1 MKGLKDIIGI
11 DYGKLQDEL
20 HKEMSESE
28 QNTRERQEQAYMDE
42 ARRNAREFDLPTR
55 ERTLKDDF
63 AQGFGAFEPARRQ
76 LRKDEQVAENL
87 STDYM
92 PYVGSKDVAQA
103 ANAFDLPEMQ
113 RNYAISP
120 TRHVGIERSQDFTVD
135 EKQRREVE
143 RPTHKSSEYAE
154 VRAVR
159 PGERGDDGRI
169 FRRTL
174 GGIMPEARHDTFGFA
189 KIAKSRR
196 DNQAERLANNFNS
209 LLEDAMS
216 FEPGNYNTDQYRAKS
231 DTIAAAEGN
240 LRELVRRERDYDDK
254 LYSFFDTDEGKRVAR
269 PILDKYSDDKAREAA
284 KMYDIDEDTAVQR
297 VTAEREKRLQEAFEG
312 SDYYQK
318 WLFGTQYGQAYN
330 ALNKAQRL
338 NAAKYLDVDTSKQ
351 QKDVDNMNLALSIDE
366 SKDYYKQEL
375 DRLEKEATEKDI
387 KEGWV
392 DENTRRYML
401 SGGRLSPINMPSENQ
416 KTLEAAARAYN
427 DIAETQAEYLREGNT
442 TALGRF
448 FRGAGNAATDKRTWD
463 FGFSHL
469 NDAVELE
476 KAAQAVEQ
484 GKATKAQELLVN
496 LSALKNVVTSEYGD
510 VLGGMY
516 GAGRTTTE
524 MLPFMLQM
532 IMTPTTGVIR
542 AATGKIAGVLAKK
555 MGKEAAEKAARFFAE
570 KLTGKV
576 IKTIGKGVQKV
587 AEATERGT
595 VAQTLYGMP
604 TTLADT
610 QERMT
615 GMIKAGT
622 SDDGKIVYTG
632 REKGDGLIDAARKSY
647 IANNLEYTTEML
659 GSLFR
664 PATQAM
670 KRGVKAFTDY
680 ATKNG
685 INLSKIYDFFA
696 MTDKKGMVQI
706 WDKFAKKGFYDGP
719 VGEYGEEVINNLGNA
734 LLVGDLNFNSPDDPN
749 SVFNPKLNFDTFLAV
764 AMGSAFMGGL
774 GRINYGAT
782 ILQKRAADHRLN
794 AKLENWDRL
803 KDELASK
810 ATANDALKEGLER
823 IAYYEKNG
831 SVSHNEAESLKK
843 SLADYA
849 QITWWQKGLDMREEK
864 EQEAAEDTQADNTGT
879 TAQDAATV
887 DVVTAG
893 QGEAVNAGQQP
904 VQSPTDVLTSV
915 NTESMPS
922 AGEAVDVDPGREY
935 RSAGRDF
942 AAAEAELDDRENSN
956 DHNKAAAAQ
965 IIKSSS
971 DLFTAQAIL
980 NERALDT
987 EDNLALAE
995 RYFSS
1000 LERSKALEDEMLARA
1015 NEETDNIIHKD
1026 TDSVVEVTDRDGNA
1040 GYVISGGVSVE
1051 DDGTV
1056 SATDDTVMVKS
1067 ADGTV
1072 RQIPAVELQFTTPAT
1087 SRDDYAHRLQ
1097 ARMQVRND
1105 VPEPVAGIAFTDDD
1119 GIRHTVTGVDTAG
1132 NIVVSDDLG
1141 ETTTISRDDYNYFMS
1156 NALDKQEEQAQA
1168 AGQAEVQPQESQ
1180 PVAGPVTAGQ
1190 PQNVEHSSTDAQGT
1204 GKNVPAVEKNV
1215 ENIQQEAPQE
1225 VDEVSKEERSE
1236 MENRIVDWL
1245 SEDNLSKAYGKTR
1258 EEIFNEFGN
1267 ELEPIAYI
1275 PAQFISLVDPELT
1288 DTRIYCGKG
1297 YFIDHAL
1304 RNHAGSGRRI
1314 APEDVDV
1321 SKYLNM
1327 QYVLDNP
1334 DSIKETVSDGKRTV
1348 VFIKKIG
1355 RYFAELTQVEE
1366 NGKIV
1371 LHKSLFNQKKEP
1383 YAKLDD
1389 IRSKQT
1395 SPEGGVSSISHA
1407 DNAAPA
1413 ISLESRDD
1421 VNRATSA
1428 GKDNEK
1434 PEEIPTDGKGNL
1446 LYSEVP
1452 VEKTVAY
1459 LYNSGLTD
1467 EEIQGF
1473 IEANI
1478 AASREKYERLAQKQ
1492 PKIGTDIAKY
1502 KAKKAQWR
1510 SSVDGAKKQY
1520 DYWQAVDTYIK
1531 EQTHTTEEEVSAAR
1545 AELEGD
1551 NARREYASIS
1561 GDIQGDAV
1569 VTAVQ
1574 FISDKKIT
1582 PESFRRETGYGKDE
1596 QRRFVGMI
1604 ASKEKGGESIERLA
1618 ERLAEDDADNNNG
1631 ALYHGDDYNAKSAIL
1646 EALQR
1651 YGTRGALK
1659 KGEDDMLADKYAEEK
1674 SEERDAHYM
1683 DAYHMD
1689 YADYLAARE
1698 QEMPDIWRKYG
1709 NFDKDEYYSL
1719 YAEEIEQRLKGI
1731 ENEQRTDSE
1740 REEPADD
1747 RSDKVLPG
1755 ERLDDG
1761 GGIAESAEPERK
1773 GDNGNGSPV
1782 PHGYVQE
1789 GSSAGEVAEKI
1800 AQAEAETDT
1809 NPTEAQKEAGNYK
1822 KGHVRID
1829 GFDITIENPK
1839 GSVRSGVDANGKRW
1853 ENTMNNTYGYMRGT
1867 EGVDGDHIDVFLSD
1881 NPEEGNVY
1889 VVDQQN
1895 PETGEFDEHKVMYGF
1910 NSMEEAK
1917 EAYLANYTP
1926 GWKGLGTITEVSK
1939 DEFKRWINSSH
1950 RKTKPFAEYKSVN
1963 KTAGQGEANE
1973 AAIRDAVVERLRES
1987 GIDVITDT
1995 EAGQRVLDE
2004 ANGKQKIS
2012 LETDSVP
2019 EEEHLRTVISSDSGA
2034 KVLKNIDNL
2043 INEYEN
2049 SSYTK
2054 EKTFIGNIAKALS
2067 ARQYGSG
2074 SEYATFETVN
2084 GKIVTIRLANHSA
2097 SSKRMDNAGRDNA
2110 ISIVISS
2117 KPNTGVFNDGKAHIV
2132 EFYYNAMKLRRA
2144 GGKPLVEILKSIKQ
2158 ALYSGEYKD
2167 TTGLAEVQEVNGDT
2181 IREHRVYHGSGADF
2195 EAFDHSHMGEGEGAQ
2210 AYGWGSYVTEVEG
2223 IGRTYAEERRIS
2235 ETDVD
2240 DELATRMAD
2249 YEADSDSVSEPD
2261 YATREHFG
2269 IDEPV
2274 FLEDGYSVGDAD
2286 EAKLAR
2292 QAAIYYGRDIDLE
2305 NEEDVEEIIDELLGD
2320 MTGYYNE
2327 EYARRRNE
2335 YESNLREELEARQ
2348 TVHLYTVEIPDDT
2361 GENYLDWE
2369 KGPTEKQGE
2378 LIRKALL
2385 AELDSR
2391 GMRSEENIAG
2401 LERQWKL
2408 AYEADGR
2415 IGGAI
2420 YYNIIR
2426 RVAGSDKAASELLSK
2441 IGFTGISYPAQA
2453 TTGGRADGARNYV
2466 IFDEKDLKITD
2477 HVRFFRTENG
2487 EAYGFTA
2494 GGKIYLDPRMATVE
2508 TPIHEYS
2515 HLWASVLREANPNE
2529 WKHIAELLKGTP
2541 VWDEVKRRYPEL
2553 ETDDEIA
2560 DEVLATYSGRRG
2572 AERLRDEARKIAEG
2586 KGSPIDKAEAVSA
2599 LRRVREALQRF
2610 WKGVADF
2617 LHIHYASA
2625 EDVADR
2631 VMRDLAEGVNPQKSP
2646 KGNMQNPAVEKIEDV
2661 GEKIGGARKDR
2672 FAEYMEKSKQVEDK
2686 PESFMEQLRKLP
2698 VSKMFN
2704 FPLDALRKDGLSNE
2718 AATLI
2723 DIIRRMIPAKPR
2735 SEWKL
2740 KRWTENVFRLYRM
2753 CLTLGTADKKML
2765 DDILERIQRERIIS
2779 GMYRAQMALGGFDS
2793 GKDTGTARLEQLG
2806 DNAGHYDKNGEWV
2819 SAKGQWYVSHAGR
2832 YGGIYPDFEKA
2843 KEVLEKFAG
2852 ENTKTSGSKKDV
2864 QFSVYMSNADKSC
2877 FITVKGKPDMVVQSG
2892 FKTAKDA
2899 TNYLNEHIDDL
2910 REKYRN
2916 FKESTNI
2923 GFRPNGERIGK
2934 DWRGGKDVAAEDF
2947 RKAFGF
2953 RGVEFG
2959 NWTNQKERQSALNQA
2974 YDAFMDL
2981 SEATGISPQGLS
2993 LGGELGIAFG
3003 ARGGGK
3009 AAAHYESGKVVINLT
3024 KTQGAGTL
3032 AHEWWHAIDNYFSR
3046 RRGHS
3051 AGYNTE
3057 RRDYKLTREEGKL
3070 KRTDEKERTEITD
3083 AFGELMKAIEESD
3096 YGKRSNRYASIK
3108 SNYWKDPTV
3117 LGARAFAVWVERKL
3131 SEKGIVDDFLANNNT
3146 LGWDTPELTQKY
3158 FPYPM
3163 ESDFESLDTAFDNL
3177 FNAIEEKT
3185 DEETGNT
3192 ILYRFIGEK
3201 GAARLDAAEEATKRL
3216 DNLAVARQM
3225 EAAYNEK
3232 KARIEKLRRSKPVKI
3247 TGEEYKGKYELNRDS
3262 AKQWIKDNLRGEYVN
3277 KDTGE
3282 KIEIRK
3288 DGAQKVTSHSMGNE
3302 AHLKSLAA
3310 IPQMIENSIF
3320 IDELPNEKTN
3330 GKYDSYRYY
3339 VCGLKIGGVD
3349 YTAKITVGVKG
3360 ASKYY
3365 DHALTE
3371 IEKGNL
3377 LDNIDALSTT
3387 FVNNEIANGFKPTG
3401 DAPVPSYSKGKDK
3414 RLVSILQ
3421 TNDDENARKIKV
3433 ATGWERGADGKWR
3446 YETPDIKY
3454 RPVKNIEE
3462 GKFYQLS
3469 DLVNDKDL
3477 FNAYPELKSVNVVF
3491 RYEPA
3496 YDYGGYWDI
3505 REKLILI
3512 NTAYTTSRHY
3522 ESVLVHEIQHAIQ
3535 YIERFAHGGSKS
3547 LAYEYYIKKDG
3558 EYLGDFNKRE
3568 LNELYELRRMAERL
3582 VDEGQYKRIGNAIN
3596 HILKTAKENG
3606 YYPKWVVDDY
3616 DKTPYYVL
3624 QDYTSAELEKARDL
3638 DEDKFYMSISGEVEA
3653 RNAEE
3658 RMGMSEDER
3667 RNTLAKETED
3677 VAREDQI
3684 FLETTLRG
3692 NSKAQMQSESAD
3704 LQETNERFNEEL
3716 DKWENGDMTANKYIN
3731 VGSPKGTLQYFMP
3744 KLPIILRQKVLSK
3757 SKKKHGLSATDM
3769 RDLPVALAYPIFVFK
3784 RGNDSISVLTEL
3796 ENSKGEN
3803 VFVAIELD
3811 AQKQMGH
3818 QILNVNDILT
3828 IHGREIENVISP
3840 IIENQSLVWVNKE
3853 KGLNWLSSAKSK
3865 SQAITNEV
3873 LDSAANI
3880 VKNFNNPEG
3889 SGGNLREGVAEY
3901 AAENSPEAVARRN
3914 AERKERITGRVRA
3927 FAEENGLGDI
3937 DIIESADDARVPDRV
3952 RREIE
3957 SGSVVSGWY
3966 DTRTGRVA
3974 LYYPTVTDEA
3984 DALRTVA
3991 HEAIGHKGLRA
4002 VIGEDTYNEF
4012 LDYVDKNADNDIA
4025 ERINAKES
4033 ETGNRRVAV
4042 DEVLAEIAEREA
4054 GEPVHLN
4061 LWQRIAG
4068 WIRDALRRIGIDT
4081 EITVGQAQYYIW
4093 RSRRNAGEGGL
4104 TDTARDT
4111 VMRRKTKAKDVLNIS
4126 AGMRTAAESEAE
4138 TLQEVNKRFN
4148 EELSGLTEENAQSK
4162 ILYLGNPGKILLAAG
4177 ISDKPI
4183 KLYGNKLLKKMHKH
4197 DFTIAAVKNL
4207 PIEINNPIAVFKGSV
4222 ENSFAILSE
4231 LKINGNN
4238 VLASLTIGKGN
4249 DIEFNIISSI
4259 YGKDSNSVVFWINRG
4274 KTLYVNKEK
4283 ALNYLRISAPIAE
4296 AQDNQELDSAANI
4309 INNFENPE
4317 TGEENIRFRKSPRQR
4332 AIEAADNAV
4341 RTYRESAADLY
4352 HNTLERSMFRF
4363 TEAFQDGMRSV
4374 RVLVDSIL
4382 TSRGESI
4389 NELKEYE
4396 DAYRAENHCASKSMN
4411 EFDQYRNRLYNPVIE
4426 AARRVMETSGLDTDG
4441 LRHYLFAKSG
4451 LERNREF
4458 TVRDIYKIAD
4468 KANDEA
4474 QRRYATAKRK
4484 VEEAKASDEW
4494 KTLTGEEK
4502 KELELT
4508 TSNAEKR
4515 ADEKKAALDATE
4527 AIVNE
4532 YRELEERMYLE
4543 LENGD
4548 IGFEEY
4554 CDTLDEFV
4562 TKRIDKDY
4570 DPAKTDYSGF
4580 ASIFKGEKDYK
4591 QAALA
4596 LVRSIEGDRA
4606 RRSTAGVNDA
4616 FNEALGK
4623 LTEENADGVTL
4634 MLGRPSE
4641 VLRAAGVED
4650 KPMKLYGNKVIKK
4663 MKKHGFALAELKNLP
4678 EAVANPIAVFDNYQK
4693 EGNRSILTELK
4704 TSNGNFLVI
4713 IDLGK
4718 DADVDF
4724 NIVTSVFG
4732 KGNNNV
4738 VDWINKG
4745 YATYINKEKAQEFL
4759 SHQSALI
4766 AATAANSELDSAAN
4780 IVENFENPKFEADE
4794 TGIMAERACN
4804 DLWKKIKTATDY
4816 LLSKQAEG
4824 GLISHSQADM
4834 LKKRSNWYVP
4844 MRGWNGITTADVYDY
4859 VNNWN
4864 KTQGRRKEK
4873 EAGGRGS
4880 EAGDP
4885 IAQII
4890 YIAQNTIEEA
4900 NRNEV
4905 KQRFL
4910 DFVLNHMSDLAT
4922 VHPAWVRLNEK
4933 GEWEYAAP
4941 DIEEGD
4947 SAEQIE
4953 QKIKNF
4959 EANMQAEKEAGRAS
4973 KINSKA
4979 RLNVNMVVIPRT
4991 EDEHTVLVRRGGRM
5005 FTIIINGN
5013 PRAAQALN
5021 GWLQRQQ
5028 QGDVARVFNRAM
5040 RGIAML
5046 ITSKAPNFILRNGM
5060 RDFGYAAD
5068 TLMVREGKDYAARF
5082 LKNYAAI
5089 IPAREHSIFKLLEKF
5104 KEGMLDTEHD
5114 DVERMFSE
5122 FMLNGAETGYIN
5134 YQNVEKW
5141 RSDIE
5146 NLLKKDPKGITEKGK
5161 KNLKKAW
5168 KGTWEY
5174 IEKLNRGAED
5184 LVRFATYM
5192 TSRQEGRSIFTSVDN
5207 AKNVSVNFNRSGA
5220 GYNGQ
5225 GWWRYPAGFMRGWF
5239 MFFNAGVQGLTN
5251 FLYNFKAAPGRSTA
5265 RAIARGIAGSI
5276 VPYFTLGFLN
5286 GLLHGLYGGDD
5297 GDDDGKDG
5305 YFDLTDYTRRTNFII
5320 GGFGDYYIMLP
5331 LPIELRAFYGAGEA
5345 FAGVLT
5351 GKQHAEDVALSAVAS
5366 LFELLPVNPVE
5377 MYKNPANLAGGVFS
5391 PIAQAVMNKNFMG
5404 VPLYKDTPW
5413 NEEAPAYTKAYAGTP
5428 KILVDISRSINELTG
5443 GNEYKTGWLGKTDN
5457 VINNPAITYHLL
5469 RSYLGGVAQ
5478 VFGQVFNLMGDYIV
5492 PNAETAITGEGE
5504 YNTDRIFREIPFFS
5518 VLVTQNDERTGYSLT
5533 NKLYHDM
5540 KEQADRRKDL
5550 LGKYFADGNKQEEI
5564 NEMLEDSK
5572 ANAKDD
5578 VILFYDGILKDLNE
5592 QAKGSTEEE
5601 SEQIKITI
5609 NKVRKA
5615 AVLNASEAAGEP
5627 LTLNM
5632 PQTRLQE
5639 QLGTGEAY
5647 IAEHMTIPDALEEGE
5662 LRRLKS
5668 QASKNPNTTK
5678 NKITLTI
5685 IRRYESFKRK
5695 MSDAMEYSDDMGYNL
5710 NTIREARK
5718 GMLEYL
5724 RGM

>member
-1 MKGLKDIIGI
+1 
-11 DYGKLQDEL
+11 
-20 HKEMSESE
+20 
-28 QNTRERQEQAYMDE
+28 
-42 ARRNAREFDLPTR
+42 
-55 ERTLKDDF
+55 
-63 AQGFGAFEPARRQ
+63 
-76 LRKDEQVAENL
+76 
-87 STDYM
+87 
-92 PYVGSKDVAQA
+92 
-103 ANAFDLPEMQ
+103 
-113 RNYAISP
+113 
-120 TRHVGIERSQDFTVD
+120 
-135 EKQRREVE
+135 
-143 RPTHKSSEYAE
+143 
-154 VRAVR
+154 
-159 PGERGDDGRI
+159 
-169 FRRTL
+169 
-174 GGIMPEARHDTFGFA
+174 
-189 KIAKSRR
+189 
-196 DNQAERLANNFNS
+196 
-209 LLEDAMS
+209 
-216 FEPGNYNTDQYRAKS
+216 
-231 DTIAAAEGN
+231 
-240 LRELVRRERDYDDK
+240 
-254 LYSFFDTDEGKRVAR
+254 
-269 PILDKYSDDKAREAA
+269 
-284 KMYDIDEDTAVQR
+284 
-297 VTAEREKRLQEAFEG
+297 
-312 SDYYQK
+312 
-318 WLFGTQYGQAYN
+318 
-330 ALNKAQRL
+330 
-338 NAAKYLDVDTSKQ
+338 
-351 QKDVDNMNLALSIDE
+351 
-366 SKDYYKQEL
+366 
-375 DRLEKEATEKDI
+375 
-387 KEGWV
+387 
-392 DENTRRYML
+392 
-401 SGGRLSPINMPSENQ
+401 
-416 KTLEAAARAYN
+416 
-427 DIAETQAEYLREGNT
+427 
-442 TALGRF
+442 
-448 FRGAGNAATDKRTWD
+448 
-463 FGFSHL
+463 
-469 NDAVELE
+469 
-476 KAAQAVEQ
+476 
-484 GKATKAQELLVN
+484 
-496 LSALKNVVTSEYGD
+496 
-510 VLGGMY
+510 
-516 GAGRTTTE
+516 
-524 MLPFMLQM
+524 
-532 IMTPTTGVIR
+532 MTPTTGVIR

-555 MGKEAAEKAARFFAE
+555 MGKEAAEKAASFFAE

-864 EQEAAEDTQADNTGT
+864 EQEDSGNVQEQ
-879 TAQDAATV
+879 
-887 DVVTAG
+887 DVVMPGRDEDIRPVGKGVWGNIYDQFKGRAKAAVNFLLKEKS
-893 QGEAVNAGQQP
+893 GEALGALHHKDVGDIDLVWGKEGTGRSDGFGLAKIAKFHPEVLDSLQ
-904 VQSPTDVLTSV
+904 DVLDDTHVVSRNENRVNLESDTHKASV
-915 NTESMPS
+915 RLDWDGKRKTWLLTAFEKNSARGNTTDTDTTPRGNGNDTATPESTVSVGKVSENPANEEMPS
-922 AGEAVDVDPGREY
+922 AVAADVDPGREF

-1015 NEETDNIIHKD
+1015 YEETDNIIHKD

-1190 PQNVEHSSTDAQGT
+1190 PQNVEHSSTDVQGT
-1204 GKNVPAVEKNV
+1204 GENVPAVEKNV

-1428 GKDNEK
+1428 GKDSEKVANDEAGVENIPQGGQTGGVGGRKLTGEEAEALVSEMETNAEIAPEVELTPDNWVKEFGENGIVDTPVGKVKIGENQYLKLLKNKRDRYFGMIKPTLTNPDVILEEYDPKEGAERDTKYLFIKTFVKPDGSRVVHFESVTVQKDNLEVSISSHEINEKALTKKVYQNNLIHLNEKFSSSEWRLTEPRNEGSDLVPTPNSVSSESKDNEK

-1478 AASREKYERLAQKQ
+1478 AASREKYERSAQKQ

-1569 VTAVQ
+1569 VTAAQ

-1761 GGIAESAEPERK
+1761 GGIAESTEPERK
-1773 GDNGNGSPV
+1773 GDNGNGSPI

-1789 GSSAGEVAEKI
+1789 GSSAGGVAEKI

-1917 EAYLANYTP
+1917 EAYLANYSP

-1939 DEFKRWINSSH
+1939 DEFKKWINSSR
-1950 RKTKPFAEYKSVN
+1950 RKTKPFAEYKSVKVEGAQNEVNSPANIQPIATGDFGPIYDQFVGKPKEAIEFLSERQGGEAKGALHHKDVGNIDLVWGNEKMGLLHIIDKHPEVLENLQGKLNDMHIVSSSDNRIVLESDTHKAVVSNNWYGKKTDNWLLTTYEKKKGVSGGSIDIDPEPVGKQNGTAPLQNTLSTDKDNDKSEPTQTSAEKTGEEWQPHAHALPGRLMKAYESGDEALIAAVEQDMRNFVNAAKDMRSVYVTYLRSKDLERSMEKGSPSN
-1963 KTAGQGEANE
+1963 KTQHFIAEACKDALKKAGLPVKAMQSERARTDVAGSTTDARVLDIMSADTSFNVLQAIIGNPHASDATLERIAKSSNYWLNYHAQQVLDKRSQERKKEEANIASEE
-1973 AAIRDAVVERLRES
+1973 AALRDALIDRLRES

-2167 TTGLAEVQEVNGDT
+2167 TTGLAEVQEVNGET

-2195 EAFDHSHMGEGEGAQ
+2195 EAFDHSHMGEGE
-2210 AYGWGSYVTEVEG
+2210 
-2223 IGRTYAEERRIS
+2223 
-2235 ETDVD
+2235 
-2240 DELATRMAD
+2240 
-2249 YEADSDSVSEPD
+2249 
-2261 YATREHFG
+2261 
-2269 IDEPV
+2269 
-2274 FLEDGYSVGDAD
+2274 
-2286 EAKLAR
+2286 
-2292 QAAIYYGRDIDLE
+2292 
-2305 NEEDVEEIIDELLGD
+2305 
-2320 MTGYYNE
+2320 
-2327 EYARRRNE
+2327 
-2335 YESNLREELEARQ
+2335 
-2348 TVHLYTVEIPDDT
+2348 
-2361 GENYLDWE
+2361 
-2369 KGPTEKQGE
+2369 
-2378 LIRKALL
+2378 
-2385 AELDSR
+2385 
-2391 GMRSEENIAG
+2391 
-2401 LERQWKL
+2401 
-2408 AYEADGR
+2408 
-2415 IGGAI
+2415 
-2420 YYNIIR
+2420 
-2426 RVAGSDKAASELLSK
+2426 
-2441 IGFTGISYPAQA
+2441 
-2453 TTGGRADGARNYV
+2453 GARNYV

-2494 GGKIYLDPRMATVE
+2494 GGKIYLDPRMATIE

-3057 RRDYKLTREEGKL
+3057 RRDYKLTREDGKL

-3108 SNYWKDPTV
+3108 SNYWKDPTE

-3201 GAARLDAAEEATKRL
+3201 GAARLDAAEEA
-3216 DNLAVARQM
+3216 NMQ
-3225 EAAYNEK
+3225 EA
-3232 KARIEKLRRSKPVKI
+3232 
-3247 TGEEYKGKYELNRDS
+3247 
-3262 AKQWIKDNLRGEYVN
+3262 N
-3277 KDTGE
+3277 K
-3282 KIEIRK
+3282 
-3288 DGAQKVTSHSMGNE
+3288 
-3302 AHLKSLAA
+3302 
-3310 IPQMIENSIF
+3310 
-3320 IDELPNEKTN
+3320 
-3330 GKYDSYRYY
+3330 
-3339 VCGLKIGGVD
+3339 
-3349 YTAKITVGVKG
+3349 
-3360 ASKYY
+3360 
-3365 DHALTE
+3365 
-3371 IEKGNL
+3371 
-3377 LDNIDALSTT
+3377 
-3387 FVNNEIANGFKPTG
+3387 
-3401 DAPVPSYSKGKDK
+3401 
-3414 RLVSILQ
+3414 
-3421 TNDDENARKIKV
+3421 
-3433 ATGWERGADGKWR
+3433 
-3446 YETPDIKY
+3446 
-3454 RPVKNIEE
+3454 
-3462 GKFYQLS
+3462 
-3469 DLVNDKDL
+3469 
-3477 FNAYPELKSVNVVF
+3477 
-3491 RYEPA
+3491 
-3496 YDYGGYWDI
+3496 
-3505 REKLILI
+3505 
-3512 NTAYTTSRHY
+3512 
-3522 ESVLVHEIQHAIQ
+3522 
-3535 YIERFAHGGSKS
+3535 
-3547 LAYEYYIKKDG
+3547 
-3558 EYLGDFNKRE
+3558 
-3568 LNELYELRRMAERL
+3568 
-3582 VDEGQYKRIGNAIN
+3582 
-3596 HILKTAKENG
+3596 
-3606 YYPKWVVDDY
+3606 
-3616 DKTPYYVL
+3616 
-3624 QDYTSAELEKARDL
+3624 
-3638 DEDKFYMSISGEVEA
+3638 
-3653 RNAEE
+3653 
-3658 RMGMSEDER
+3658 
-3667 RNTLAKETED
+3667 
-3677 VAREDQI
+3677 
-3684 FLETTLRG
+3684 
-3692 NSKAQMQSESAD
+3692 
-3704 LQETNERFNEEL
+3704 RFNEEL
-3716 DKWENGDMTANKYIN
+3716 DKFE
-3731 VGSPKGTLQYFMP
+3731 KGTMRSSDKFNLGAPSQILLSSG
-3744 KLPIILRQKVLSK
+3744 LPNSNIEMTQSVLRGHLV
-3757 SKKKHGLSATDM
+3757 KHGISVNDIKN
-3769 RDLPVALAYPIFVFK
+3769 LPVALQNPIMVYEWGDK
-3784 RGNDSISVLTEL
+3784 ARSAVVITDLSLSDGRKVT
-3796 ENSKGEN
+3796 
-3803 VFVAIELD
+3803 VAIRVEKNGERLS
-3811 AQKQMGH
+3811 
-3818 QILNVNDILT
+3818 INEISS
-3828 IHGREIENVISP
+3828 IHGKEIERLLNDMNTTKSDFGKDNLKYVD
-3840 IIENQSLVWVNKE
+3840 KE
-3853 KGLNWLSSAKSK
+3853 KALNWFAMASPKEA
-3865 SQAITNEV
+3865 SQTNSR
-3873 LDSAANI
+3873 LLSAANI
-3880 VKNFNNPEG
+3880 VENFRNPEIKG
-3889 SGGNLREGVAEY
+3889 ENLRDVVAEY
-3901 AAENSPEAVARRN
+3901 GAGNNANDIMRYN
-3914 AERKERITGRVRA
+3914 AERKKRITDKVKK
-3927 FAEENGLGDI
+3927 FANDNGLGEI

-3957 SGSVVSGWY
+3957 GGSVVSGWY

-4012 LDYVDKNADNDIA
+4012 LDYVDKNADEDIA
-4025 ERINAKES
+4025 KRINAKES

-4068 WIRDALRRIGIDT
+4068 WIRDALRRIGVDT

-4389 NELKEYE
+4389 NDLKEYE

-4502 KELELT
+4502 KELELA

-4515 ADEKKAALDATE
+4515 ANEKKAALDATE
-4527 AIVNE
+4527 ATVKE
-4532 YRELEERMYLE
+4532 YRELEEWMYLE

-4562 TKRIDKDY
+4562 TKRIDEDY

-4596 LVRSIEGDRA
+4596 LVRSIEEDRA

-4663 MKKHGFALAELKNLP
+4663 MKKHGFPLAELKNLP

-4704 TSNGNFLVI
+4704 TSNGNFLVT

-4804 DLWKKIKTATDY
+4804 DLWKRIKTATDY

-4953 QKIKNF
+4953 QKIKTF

-4979 RLNVNMVVIPRT
+4979 RLNVDMVVIPRT

-5089 IPAREHSIFKLLEKF
+5089 IPAREHSIFKMLEKF
-5104 KEGMLDTEHD
+5104 KEGTLDTEHD

-5168 KGTWEY
+5168 KGTWDY

-5351 GKQHAEDVALSAVAS
+5351 GKQHAEDAALSAVAS

-5377 MYKNPANLAGGVFS
+5377 MYENPANLAGGVFS
-5391 PIAQAVMNKNFMG
+5391 PIAQAVMNENFMG

-5572 ANAKDD
+5572 ANAKDN

>member
-42 ARRNAREFDLPTR
+42 ARRNAREFDLPAR

-63 AQGFGAFEPARRQ
+63 AQGFGTFEPARRQ

-92 PYVGSKDVAQA
+92 AYVGSKDVAKA

-143 RPTHKSSEYAE
+143 RPTHKSSEYTEA
-154 VRAVR
+154 RAVR
-159 PGERGDDGRI
+159 PGERSDDGRI

-216 FEPGNYNTDQYRAKS
+216 FEPGSYNTDHYREKS
-231 DTIAAAEGN
+231 DTIAAAESN
-240 LRELVRRERDYDDK
+240 LRELVRRERGYDDK

-269 PILDKYSDDKAREAA
+269 PILDKYSDGKAREAA

-351 QKDVDNMNLALSIDE
+351 QKDVDNMNLAQSIDE

-427 DIAETQAEYLREGNT
+427 DIAETQAEHLREGNT

-532 IMTPTTGVIR
+532 IMTPTTGVVR

-587 AEATERGT
+587 TEATERGT
-595 VAQTLYGMP
+595 VAQALYGMP

-615 GMIKAGT
+615 GAIKADI
-622 SDDGKIVYTG
+622 SDDGKIVYAG
-632 REKGDGLIDAARKSY
+632 REKGDDLIDAARKSY

-664 PATQAM
+664 PAAQAM

-734 LLVGDLNFNSPDDPN
+734 ILVGDLNFNSPDDPN

-774 GRINYGAT
+774 GRINYGWT
-782 ILQKRAADHRLN
+782 IFQKRTADNLLN
-794 AKLENWDRL
+794 AQLDNWSSL
-803 KDELASK
+803 KDDLMYE
-810 ATANDALKEGLER
+810 ATANDALKDGFEK
-823 IAYYEKNG
+823 IAYYEKSG
-831 SVSHNEAESLKK
+831 SISRNQADALKK

-849 QITWWQKGLDMREEK
+849 NITWWQKGLDMREEK

-942 AAAEAELDDRENSN
+942 AEAEAELDARENSN

-1087 SRDDYAHRLQ
+1087 SRDDYAHRMQ
-1097 ARMQVRND
+1097 ARMQVRDD

-1168 AGQAEVQPQESQ
+1168 AGQAKVQPQESQ

-1190 PQNVEHSSTDAQGT
+1190 PQNVEHSSTDVQGT
-1204 GKNVPAVEKNV
+1204 GENVLAVEKNV

-1366 NGKIV
+1366 NGKLV

-1389 IRSKQT
+1389 IRPKQA

-1413 ISLESRDD
+1413 ISLQSRDD
-1421 VNRATSA
+1421 VNSISSVGKGSEKA
-1428 GKDNEK
+1428 G
-1434 PEEIPTDGKGNL
+1434 EIPTDGKGNL
-1446 LYSEVP
+1446 LYHEVP

-1478 AASREKYERLAQKQ
+1478 AASREKYERSAQKQ

-1569 VTAVQ
+1569 VTAAQ

-1698 QEMPDIWRKYG
+1698 QEMPDILRKYG

-1839 GSVRSGVDANGKRW
+1839 GSVRSGVDAKGKRW

-1963 KTAGQGEANE
+1963 KTAGQDEANE
-1973 AAIRDAVVERLRES
+1973 AATRDAAEQTLAEEAHKVFSEIISKSTHNVEINNKEVLETENTLYAPINVDGKRTNLSLYQTEPVLSSEDPIIGVSYYSEGLTYQEAYYLSEEYNQYVGKIVCTDGDDALDVHFGNIDEAVRFEEWLKERGNLIDDETAIRDAVVERLRES

-2132 EFYYNAMKLRRA
+2132 EFYYNSMKLRRA
-2144 GGKPLVEILKSIKQ
+2144 EGKPLVEILKSIKQ

-2167 TTGLAEVQEVNGDT
+2167 TTGLAEVQEVNGET

-2210 AYGWGSYVTEVEG
+2210 AYGWGSYVTEVKG
-2223 IGRTYAEERRIS
+2223 IGKSYATSNEEKRAKLSIS
-2235 ETDVD
+2235 EKKEYIKRRKRDIK
-2240 DELATRMAD
+2240 EMGD
-2249 YEADSDSVSEPD
+2249 YERYAKKIMRNRRNSEKEYKAAKKAWNEQDMRFYEDLIAISDSQLKRENHKALIDSFYDDINKAQSE
-2261 YATREHFG
+2261 
-2269 IDEPV
+2269 
-2274 FLEDGYSVGDAD
+2274 
-2286 EAKLAR
+2286 
-2292 QAAIYYGRDIDLE
+2292 
-2305 NEEDVEEIIDELLGD
+2305 IDEL
-2320 MTGYYNE
+2320 
-2327 EYARRRNE
+2327 
-2335 YESNLREELEARQ
+2335 EAKFKGNH
-2348 TVHLYTVEIPDDT
+2348 HLYTVEIPDDT

-2378 LIRKALL
+2378 RIREALL
-2385 AELDSR
+2385 TELDSR

-2466 IFDEKDLKITD
+2466 IFNEKDLKITD

-2487 EAYGFTA
+2487 KAYGFTV
-2494 GGKIYLDPRMATVE
+2494 GGKIYLDPRMATAD
-2508 TPIHEYS
+2508 TPIHEYA
-2515 HLWASVLREANPNE
+2515 HLWAGALREANPDE
-2529 WKHIAELLKGTP
+2529 WKHIAELLRGTP

-2599 LRRVREALQRF
+2599 LQRVREALQRF

-2631 VMRDLAEGVNPQKSP
+2631 VMRDLAEGVNPQKSS

-2793 GKDTGTARLEQLG
+2793 GKDTGTAMLEQLG

-2864 QFSVYMSNADKSC
+2864 QFSIYMNNADKSC

-3057 RRDYKLTREEGKL
+3057 RRDYKLTREDGKL

-3108 SNYWKDPTV
+3108 SNYWKDPTE

-3163 ESDFESLDTAFDNL
+3163 ESDFESLDMAFDNL

-3201 GAARLDAAEEATKRL
+3201 GAARLDAAEE
-3216 DNLAVARQM
+3216 
-3225 EAAYNEK
+3225 
-3232 KARIEKLRRSKPVKI
+3232 
-3247 TGEEYKGKYELNRDS
+3247 
-3262 AKQWIKDNLRGEYVN
+3262 
-3277 KDTGE
+3277 
-3282 KIEIRK
+3282 
-3288 DGAQKVTSHSMGNE
+3288 
-3302 AHLKSLAA
+3302 
-3310 IPQMIENSIF
+3310 
-3320 IDELPNEKTN
+3320 
-3330 GKYDSYRYY
+3330 
-3339 VCGLKIGGVD
+3339 
-3349 YTAKITVGVKG
+3349 
-3360 ASKYY
+3360 
-3365 DHALTE
+3365 
-3371 IEKGNL
+3371 
-3377 LDNIDALSTT
+3377 ST
-3387 FVNNEIANGFKPTG
+3387 
-3401 DAPVPSYSKGKDK
+3401 
-3414 RLVSILQ
+3414 
-3421 TNDDENARKIKV
+3421 
-3433 ATGWERGADGKWR
+3433 
-3446 YETPDIKY
+3446 
-3454 RPVKNIEE
+3454 
-3462 GKFYQLS
+3462 
-3469 DLVNDKDL
+3469 
-3477 FNAYPELKSVNVVF
+3477 
-3491 RYEPA
+3491 
-3496 YDYGGYWDI
+3496 
-3505 REKLILI
+3505 
-3512 NTAYTTSRHY
+3512 
-3522 ESVLVHEIQHAIQ
+3522 
-3535 YIERFAHGGSKS
+3535 
-3547 LAYEYYIKKDG
+3547 
-3558 EYLGDFNKRE
+3558 
-3568 LNELYELRRMAERL
+3568 
-3582 VDEGQYKRIGNAIN
+3582 
-3596 HILKTAKENG
+3596 
-3606 YYPKWVVDDY
+3606 
-3616 DKTPYYVL
+3616 
-3624 QDYTSAELEKARDL
+3624 
-3638 DEDKFYMSISGEVEA
+3638 
-3653 RNAEE
+3653 
-3658 RMGMSEDER
+3658 
-3667 RNTLAKETED
+3667 
-3677 VAREDQI
+3677 
-3684 FLETTLRG
+3684 
-3692 NSKAQMQSESAD
+3692 
-3704 LQETNERFNEEL
+3704 LQEANERFNEEL

-3889 SGGNLREGVAEY
+3889 SGGNLHGGASES
-3901 AAENSPEAVARRN
+3901 AADNSPEAIARRN

-3927 FAEENGLGDI
+3927 FAEENGLGEV
-3937 DIIESADDARVPDRV
+3937 DIIESADDTRVPDRV

-3957 SGSVVSGWY
+3957 GGSVVSGWY

-3974 LYYPTVTDEA
+3974 LYYPTVTGEA

-4012 LDYVDKNADNDIA
+4012 LDYIDRNADEDIA
-4025 ERINAKES
+4025 KRINAKES

-4061 LWQRIAG
+4061 LLQRIAG
-4068 WIRDALRRIGIDT
+4068 WIRDALRRIGVDT

-4093 RSRRNAGEGGL
+4093 RSRRNAGKGGL

-4111 VMRRKTKAKDVLNIS
+4111 VMRRKTRAKDVLNVG
-4126 AGMRTAAESEAE
+4126 AGMRTSAESEAE
-4138 TLQEVNKRFN
+4138 ALQEVNKRFN
-4148 EELSGLTEENAQSK
+4148 EELSGLTEENADK
-4162 ILYLGNPGKILLAAG
+4162 VTLMLGWPSIVLRAAG
-4177 ISDKPI
+4177 VIDKPM
-4183 KLYGNKLLKKMHKH
+4183 KLYGAKVIKKMKKH
-4197 DFTIAAVKNL
+4197 GFALAELQNL
-4207 PIEINNPIAVFKGSV
+4207 PEAVANPIAVFNNYNKPT
-4222 ENSFAILSE
+4222 NRAILTE
-4231 LKINGNN
+4231 LR
-4238 VLASLTIGKGN
+4238 TDKGN
-4249 DIEFNIISSI
+4249 FLVTVDVGKAEKDIDFNIVSSVF
-4259 YGKDSNSVVFWINRG
+4259 GKSDNKIVNWINKG
-4274 KTLYVNKEK
+4274 FATYINKEK
-4283 ALNYLRISAPIAE
+4283 ALSYLHHSAPIAE
-4296 AQDNQELDSAANI
+4296 ALSSPELDSAANI

-4382 TSRGESI
+4382 TARGESI
-4389 NELKEYE
+4389 NDLKEYE

-4532 YRELEERMYLE
+4532 YRELEEKTHGE
-4543 LENGD
+4543 LENGY
-4548 IGFEEY
+4548 ISFEEY
-4554 CDTLDEFV
+4554 CDVLDEFV
-4562 TKRIDKDY
+4562 TNNIDKDY
-4570 DPAKTDYSGF
+4570 NPAERDYSGF
-4580 ASIFKGEKDYK
+4580 KSMFKGEADYK
-4591 QAALA
+4591 KAALA
-4596 LVRSIEGDRA
+4596 LVNEVESRS
-4606 RRSTAGVNDA
+4606 AG
-4616 FNEALGK
+4616 
-4623 LTEENADGVTL
+4623 
-4634 MLGRPSE
+4634 
-4641 VLRAAGVED
+4641 
-4650 KPMKLYGNKVIKK
+4650 
-4663 MKKHGFALAELKNLP
+4663 
-4678 EAVANPIAVFDNYQK
+4678 
-4693 EGNRSILTELK
+4693 
-4704 TSNGNFLVI
+4704 
-4713 IDLGK
+4713 
-4718 DADVDF
+4718 
-4724 NIVTSVFG
+4724 
-4732 KGNNNV
+4732 
-4738 VDWINKG
+4738 
-4745 YATYINKEKAQEFL
+4745 
-4759 SHQSALI
+4759 
-4766 AATAANSELDSAAN
+4766 
-4780 IVENFENPKFEADE
+4780 
-4794 TGIMAERACN
+4794 ACN

-4816 LLSKQAEG
+4816 LLNKQAEG

-4844 MRGWNGITTADVYDY
+4844 MRGWNEITTADVYDY

-4864 KTQGRRKEK
+4864 RTQGRRKEK

-4953 QKIKNF
+4953 QKIKTF

-4973 KINSKA
+4973 RINSKA
-4979 RLNVNMVVIPRT
+4979 RLNVDMVVIPRT

-5104 KEGMLDTEHD
+5104 KESTLDTEHD

-5168 KGTWEY
+5168 KGTWDYVET
-5174 IEKLNRGAED
+5174 LNRGAED

-5297 GDDDGKDG
+5297 GDDGKDG

-5351 GKQHAEDVALSAVAS
+5351 GKQHAEDAALSAVAS

-5377 MYKNPANLAGGVFS
+5377 MYENPANLAGGVFS
-5391 PIAQAVMNKNFMG
+5391 PIAQAVMNENFMG

-5443 GNEYKTGWLGKTDN
+5443 GNEYKTGRLGKTDN

-5550 LGKYFADGNKQEEI
+5550 LGKYFADGNKQKEI

-5609 NKVRKA
+5609 NKVRKV

>member
-92 PYVGSKDVAQA
+92 AYVGSKDVAKA
-103 ANAFDLPEMQ
+103 ANEFDLPEMQ

-154 VRAVR
+154 ARAVR

-351 QKDVDNMNLALSIDE
+351 QKDIDNMNLAQSMDE
-366 SKDYYKQEL
+366 IKDYYKQEL

-595 VAQTLYGMP
+595 VAQALYGMP

-749 SVFNPKLNFDTFLAV
+749 SVFNPELNLDTFLAV

-1168 AGQAEVQPQESQ
+1168 AGQAEVQPQEYR
-1180 PVAGPVTAGQ
+1180 PVTESATAEQ
-1190 PQNVEHSSTDAQGT
+1190 PQNVEHSSTDVQGT
-1204 GKNVPAVEKNV
+1204 GENVPAVEKNV
-1215 ENIQQEAPQE
+1215 ENIQQDEQTGGVGGRKLTGEEAE
-1225 VDEVSKEERSE
+1225 ALVSE
-1236 MENRIVDWL
+1236 METNA
-1245 SEDNLSKAYGKTR
+1245 E
-1258 EEIFNEFGN
+1258 
-1267 ELEPIAYI
+1267 
-1275 PAQFISLVDPELT
+1275 
-1288 DTRIYCGKG
+1288 
-1297 YFIDHAL
+1297 
-1304 RNHAGSGRRI
+1304 I
-1314 APEDVDV
+1314 APEVELTPDNWVKEFGENGIVDTPVGKVKIGENQYLKLLKNKRDRYFGMIKPTLTNPDVILEEYDPKEGAERDT
-1321 SKYLNM
+1321 KYL
-1327 QYVLDNP
+1327 
-1334 DSIKETVSDGKRTV
+1334 
-1348 VFIKKIG
+1348 FIKTFVKPDGSRVVHFESVTVQKDNLEVSISSHEINEK
-1355 RYFAELTQVEE
+1355 ALT
-1366 NGKIV
+1366 
-1371 LHKSLFNQKKEP
+1371 KKVYQNNLIHLNEKFSSSEWRLTEP
-1383 YAKLDD
+1383 
-1389 IRSKQT
+1389 RN
-1395 SPEGGVSSISHA
+1395 EGSDLVPTPNSVSS
-1407 DNAAPA
+1407 
-1413 ISLESRDD
+1413 ES
-1421 VNRATSA
+1421 
-1428 GKDNEK
+1428 KDNEK

-1569 VTAVQ
+1569 VTAAQ

-1582 PESFRRETGYGKDE
+1582 PESFRRETGYRKDE

-1674 SEERDAHYM
+1674 AEERDAHYM

-1910 NSMEEAK
+1910 NNMEEAK

-1939 DEFKRWINSSH
+1939 EEFKKWVESSH
-1950 RKTKPFAEYKSVN
+1950 RKTKPFAEYKSVKKEDGKN
-1963 KTAGQGEANE
+1963 EGENTLANEAHYLFSELISKSTHNVEINDKEVFETENTLYAPINVDGKRTNLSLYQTEPVLSSEEPIVGVSYYRDGLTYQEASDLSEEYNRQAGKTVCMDGDDDLGINFGNIDEAVRFEEWLKYRGTLPVNE

-2004 ANGKQKIS
+2004 ANGKGENVRMQAALNGLKKASDFIISALGGITGQRRAKIEIPQRANR
-2012 LETDSVP
+2012 LAEK
-2019 EEEHLRTVISSDSGA
+2019 VIGHPIKSHSI
-2034 KVLKNIDNL
+2034 N
-2043 INEYEN
+2043 INELIHIRKRHGENGTANDINSIPLRDKDIALMPYIMAAPTRVVKGSMSANGTESVRYE
-2049 SSYTK
+2049 K
-2054 EKTFIGNIAKALS
+2054 DLGNGVVVVVEREGRFDVEDMENITMWANKKPATNVTVAAKAS
-2067 ARQYGSG
+2067 HST
-2074 SEYATFETVN
+2074 SET
-2084 GKIVTIRLANHSA
+2084 
-2097 SSKRMDNAGRDNA
+2097 
-2110 ISIVISS
+2110 IVISEADAA
-2117 KPNTGVFNDGKAHIV
+2117 KIRKDAETAIKNDLKA
-2132 EFYYNAMKLRRA
+2132 
-2144 GGKPLVEILKSIKQ
+2144 
-2158 ALYSGEYKD
+2158 
-2167 TTGLAEVQEVNGDT
+2167 
-2181 IREHRVYHGSGADF
+2181 REHRVYHGSGADF

-2401 LERQWKL
+2401 LERQWKM

-3057 RRDYKLTREEGKL
+3057 RRDYKLTREDGKL

-3108 SNYWKDPTV
+3108 SNYWKDPTE

-3146 LGWDTPELTQKY
+3146 LGWGSPELTQKY

-3201 GAARLDAAEEATKRL
+3201 GAARLDAAEEANMK
-3216 DNLAVARQM
+3216 
-3225 EAAYNEK
+3225 
-3232 KARIEKLRRSKPVKI
+3232 
-3247 TGEEYKGKYELNRDS
+3247 
-3262 AKQWIKDNLRGEYVN
+3262 
-3277 KDTGE
+3277 
-3282 KIEIRK
+3282 
-3288 DGAQKVTSHSMGNE
+3288 
-3302 AHLKSLAA
+3302 
-3310 IPQMIENSIF
+3310 
-3320 IDELPNEKTN
+3320 
-3330 GKYDSYRYY
+3330 
-3339 VCGLKIGGVD
+3339 
-3349 YTAKITVGVKG
+3349 
-3360 ASKYY
+3360 
-3365 DHALTE
+3365 
-3371 IEKGNL
+3371 
-3377 LDNIDALSTT
+3377 
-3387 FVNNEIANGFKPTG
+3387 
-3401 DAPVPSYSKGKDK
+3401 
-3414 RLVSILQ
+3414 
-3421 TNDDENARKIKV
+3421 
-3433 ATGWERGADGKWR
+3433 
-3446 YETPDIKY
+3446 
-3454 RPVKNIEE
+3454 
-3462 GKFYQLS
+3462 
-3469 DLVNDKDL
+3469 
-3477 FNAYPELKSVNVVF
+3477 
-3491 RYEPA
+3491 
-3496 YDYGGYWDI
+3496 
-3505 REKLILI
+3505 
-3512 NTAYTTSRHY
+3512 
-3522 ESVLVHEIQHAIQ
+3522 
-3535 YIERFAHGGSKS
+3535 
-3547 LAYEYYIKKDG
+3547 
-3558 EYLGDFNKRE
+3558 
-3568 LNELYELRRMAERL
+3568 
-3582 VDEGQYKRIGNAIN
+3582 
-3596 HILKTAKENG
+3596 
-3606 YYPKWVVDDY
+3606 
-3616 DKTPYYVL
+3616 
-3624 QDYTSAELEKARDL
+3624 
-3638 DEDKFYMSISGEVEA
+3638 
-3653 RNAEE
+3653 
-3658 RMGMSEDER
+3658 
-3667 RNTLAKETED
+3667 
-3677 VAREDQI
+3677 
-3684 FLETTLRG
+3684 
-3692 NSKAQMQSESAD
+3692 
-3704 LQETNERFNEEL
+3704 ETNERFNEEL
-3716 DKWENGDMTANKYIN
+3716 DKFE
-3731 VGSPKGTLQYFMP
+3731 KGTMRSSDKFNLGAPSQILLSSG
-3744 KLPIILRQKVLSK
+3744 LPNSNIEMTQSVLRGHLV
-3757 SKKKHGLSATDM
+3757 KHGISVNDIKN
-3769 RDLPVALAYPIFVFK
+3769 LPVALQNPIMVYEWGDK
-3784 RGNDSISVLTEL
+3784 ARSAVIITDLSLSDGRKVTAAIRVEKNGERLSINEIS
-3796 ENSKGEN
+3796 S
-3803 VFVAIELD
+3803 
-3811 AQKQMGH
+3811 
-3818 QILNVNDILT
+3818 
-3828 IHGREIENVISP
+3828 IHGKEIERLLNDMNTTKSDFGKDNLKYVD
-3840 IIENQSLVWVNKE
+3840 KE
-3853 KGLNWLSSAKSK
+3853 KALNWFAMASPKEA
-3865 SQAITNEV
+3865 SQTNSR
-3873 LDSAANI
+3873 LLSAANI
-3880 VKNFNNPEG
+3880 VENFRNPEIKG
-3889 SGGNLREGVAEY
+3889 ENLRDVVAEY
-3901 AAENSPEAVARRN
+3901 GAGNNANDIMRYN
-3914 AERKERITGRVRA
+3914 AERKKRITDKVKK
-3927 FAEENGLGDI
+3927 FANDNGLGEI

-3957 SGSVVSGWY
+3957 GGSVVSGWY

-4012 LDYVDKNADNDIA
+4012 LDYVDKNADEDIA
-4025 ERINAKES
+4025 KRINAKES

-4138 TLQEVNKRFN
+4138 TLHEVNKRFN
-4148 EELSGLTEENAQSK
+4148 EELSGLTEENAHSK

-4222 ENSFAILSE
+4222 ENSFAMLSE

-4363 TEAFQDGMRSV
+4363 SEAFQDGMRSV

-4389 NELKEYE
+4389 NDLKEYE

-4502 KELELT
+4502 KELELA

-4663 MKKHGFALAELKNLP
+4663 MKKHGFALAGLKNLP

-4704 TSNGNFLVI
+4704 TSNGNFLVT

-4804 DLWKKIKTATDY
+4804 DLWKRIKTATDY

-4953 QKIKNF
+4953 QKIKTF

-4979 RLNVNMVVIPRT
+4979 RLNVDMVVIPRT

-5104 KEGMLDTEHD
+5104 KEGTLDTEHD

-5168 KGTWEY
+5168 KGTWDY

-5320 GGFGDYYIMLP
+5320 GGFCDYYIMLP

-5351 GKQHAEDVALSAVAS
+5351 GKQHAEDVTLSAVAS

-5391 PIAQAVMNKNFMG
+5391 PIAQAVMNENFMG

-5443 GNEYKTGWLGKTDN
+5443 GNEYKTGWLGKADN

-5668 QASKNPNTTK
+5668 QASKNPNTIK

>member
-42 ARRNAREFDLPTR
+42 ARRNAREFDLPAR

-63 AQGFGAFEPARRQ
+63 AQGFGTFEPARRQ

-92 PYVGSKDVAQA
+92 AYVGSKDVAKA

-154 VRAVR
+154 ARAVR

-351 QKDVDNMNLALSIDE
+351 QKDVDNMNLAQLIDE

-427 DIAETQAEYLREGNT
+427 DIAEAQAEYLREGNT

-448 FRGAGNAATDKRTWD
+448 FRGAGNAATEKRTWD

-542 AATGKIAGVLAKK
+542 AATGKIVGVLAKK

-595 VAQTLYGMP
+595 VAQALYGMP

-734 LLVGDLNFNSPDDPN
+734 ILVGDLNFNSPDDPN

-774 GRINYGAT
+774 GRINYGWT
-782 ILQKRAADHRLN
+782 IFQKRTADHRLN

-864 EQEAAEDTQADNTGT
+864 EAGVQQEAEDIRPVGKGILGNIYDQFKGRAKAAIDFLAKHKEGVAKGALHHRDIGDIDIAWGNSNMGLEHILRKHPGVLDGLQEKIDGMGITSSSDNRIVLESGTHKAVVSKMFGQENTPQWFLTAYEKKEAPGGSSDIVPEPSDGKQNGTAPLQDFSPAGKVNENPGNTEAGAE
-879 TAQDAATV
+879 
-887 DVVTAG
+887 
-893 QGEAVNAGQQP
+893 
-904 VQSPTDVLTSV
+904 
-915 NTESMPS
+915 TESMPS

-1026 TDSVVEVTDRDGNA
+1026 TDSVVEVTDRDGNV
-1040 GYVISGGVSVE
+1040 GFVMGGGVAVAE
-1051 DDGTV
+1051 DGTV

-1156 NALDKQEEQAQA
+1156 NALDKQEEQTQA
-1168 AGQAEVQPQESQ
+1168 AGQAEAQPQEYR
-1180 PVAGPVTAGQ
+1180 PVTESATAEQ
-1190 PQNVEHSSTDAQGT
+1190 PQVEEQAAAVPGQNVPPMGENVENLQQGALPTEENGNNGVENIPQGGQKGANEANLSAYEKDEYGKPFVIASNGSTTFGFINAESGLREAPIKLSFGENKIDSDGNNHGYGLLHIEAGHGEQIRNAGFKSVEQFVENVANNYT
-1204 GKNVPAVEKNV
+1204 DIREGALIGKNQTYLLEVSDEHNNTLFVQLSNDGTYWNVNSAGIFKKKYSRRKPKIYSVPAVGESTDTDTSEVNSGQSTGATAPAGNSSAGKDSEKVANDEAGV
-1215 ENIQQEAPQE
+1215 ENIPQGGQTGGVAGRKLTGEEAE
-1225 VDEVSKEERSE
+1225 ALVSE
-1236 MENRIVDWL
+1236 METNA
-1245 SEDNLSKAYGKTR
+1245 E
-1258 EEIFNEFGN
+1258 
-1267 ELEPIAYI
+1267 
-1275 PAQFISLVDPELT
+1275 
-1288 DTRIYCGKG
+1288 
-1297 YFIDHAL
+1297 
-1304 RNHAGSGRRI
+1304 I
-1314 APEDVDV
+1314 APEVELTPDNWVKEFGENGIVDTPV
-1321 SKYLNM
+1321 GKVKMGENQYLKLLKNKRDGYFGMIKPTLTNPDLVLEEYDHKEGAERDTKYL
-1327 QYVLDNP
+1327 
-1334 DSIKETVSDGKRTV
+1334 
-1348 VFIKKIG
+1348 FIKTFVKPDGSRVVHFESVTVQKDNLEVSISSHEINEK
-1355 RYFAELTQVEE
+1355 ALT
-1366 NGKIV
+1366 
-1371 LHKSLFNQKKEP
+1371 KKVYQNNLIHLNEKFSSSEWRLTEP
-1383 YAKLDD
+1383 
-1389 IRSKQT
+1389 RN
-1395 SPEGGVSSISHA
+1395 EGSDLVPTPNSVSS
-1407 DNAAPA
+1407 
-1413 ISLESRDD
+1413 ES
-1421 VNRATSA
+1421 
-1428 GKDNEK
+1428 KDNEK

-1478 AASREKYERLAQKQ
+1478 ASARERYERTAQKR

-1502 KAKKAQWR
+1502 KAKKERWQ
-1510 SSVDGAKKQY
+1510 SEVDGAKRQY

-1569 VTAVQ
+1569 VTAAQ

-1659 KGEDDMLADKYAEEK
+1659 KGEHDMLADKYAEEK

-1740 REEPADD
+1740 REKPADD

-1789 GSSAGEVAEKI
+1789 GSSAGGVAEKI

-1939 DEFKRWINSSH
+1939 EEFKKWVESSH
-1950 RKTKPFAEYKSVN
+1950 RKTKPFAEYKSVKKEDGKN
-1963 KTAGQGEANE
+1963 EGENTLANEAHYLFSELISKSTHNVEINDKEVFETENTLYAPINVDGKRTNLSLYQTEPVHSSEDPIIGVSYYSEGLTYQEAYYLSEEYNQYVGKIVCTDGDDALDVHFGNIDEAVRFEEWLKERGNLIDDE

-2158 ALYSGEYKD
+2158 TLYSGEYKD
-2167 TTGLAEVQEVNGDT
+2167 TTGLAEVQEVNGET

-2286 EAKLAR
+2286 ETKLAR
-2292 QAAIYYGRDIDLE
+2292 QAATYYGRDIDLE

-2361 GENYLDWE
+2361 GENYLEWDKPLPKSLDKE
-2369 KGPTEKQGE
+2369 S
-2378 LIRKALL
+2378 IALRVFF
-2385 AELDSR
+2385 DSR
-2391 GMRSEENIAG
+2391 PDKVPDDIYLEM
-2401 LERQWKL
+2401 LERDIKDGIDD
-2408 AYEADGR
+2408 ADTGKELYK
-2415 IGGAI
+2415 AI
-2420 YYNIIR
+2420 SLFE
-2426 RVAGSDKAASELLSK
+2426 GDKAASETLSDF
-2441 IGFTGISYPAQA
+2441 GFTGISYPANNLR
-2453 TTGGRADGARNYV
+2453 GGRADGARNYV

-2494 GGKIYLDPRMATVE
+2494 GGKIYLDPRMATIE

-2646 KGNMQNPAVEKIEDV
+2646 KGNMQNPAFEKIEDV

-2793 GKDTGTARLEQLG
+2793 GKDTGTAMLEQLG

-2819 SAKGQWYVSHAGR
+2819 SIKGQWYVSHAGR

-2864 QFSVYMSNADKSC
+2864 QFSIYMNNADKSC

-2934 DWRGGKDVAAEDF
+2934 D
-2947 RKAFGF
+2947 
-2953 RGVEFG
+2953 
-2959 NWTNQKERQSALNQA
+2959 
-2974 YDAFMDL
+2974 
-2981 SEATGISPQGLS
+2981 
-2993 LGGELGIAFG
+2993 
-3003 ARGGGK
+3003 
-3009 AAAHYESGKVVINLT
+3009 
-3024 KTQGAGTL
+3024 
-3032 AHEWWHAIDNYFSR
+3032 
-3046 RRGHS
+3046 
-3051 AGYNTE
+3051 
-3057 RRDYKLTREEGKL
+3057 
-3070 KRTDEKERTEITD
+3070 
-3083 AFGELMKAIEESD
+3083 
-3096 YGKRSNRYASIK
+3096 
-3108 SNYWKDPTV
+3108 
-3117 LGARAFAVWVERKL
+3117 
-3131 SEKGIVDDFLANNNT
+3131 
-3146 LGWDTPELTQKY
+3146 
-3158 FPYPM
+3158 
-3163 ESDFESLDTAFDNL
+3163 
-3177 FNAIEEKT
+3177 
-3185 DEETGNT
+3185 
-3192 ILYRFIGEK
+3192 
-3201 GAARLDAAEEATKRL
+3201 
-3216 DNLAVARQM
+3216 
-3225 EAAYNEK
+3225 
-3232 KARIEKLRRSKPVKI
+3232 
-3247 TGEEYKGKYELNRDS
+3247 
-3262 AKQWIKDNLRGEYVN
+3262 
-3277 KDTGE
+3277 
-3282 KIEIRK
+3282 
-3288 DGAQKVTSHSMGNE
+3288 
-3302 AHLKSLAA
+3302 
-3310 IPQMIENSIF
+3310 
-3320 IDELPNEKTN
+3320 
-3330 GKYDSYRYY
+3330 
-3339 VCGLKIGGVD
+3339 
-3349 YTAKITVGVKG
+3349 
-3360 ASKYY
+3360 
-3365 DHALTE
+3365 
-3371 IEKGNL
+3371 
-3377 LDNIDALSTT
+3377 
-3387 FVNNEIANGFKPTG
+3387 
-3401 DAPVPSYSKGKDK
+3401 
-3414 RLVSILQ
+3414 
-3421 TNDDENARKIKV
+3421 
-3433 ATGWERGADGKWR
+3433 
-3446 YETPDIKY
+3446 
-3454 RPVKNIEE
+3454 
-3462 GKFYQLS
+3462 
-3469 DLVNDKDL
+3469 
-3477 FNAYPELKSVNVVF
+3477 
-3491 RYEPA
+3491 
-3496 YDYGGYWDI
+3496 
-3505 REKLILI
+3505 
-3512 NTAYTTSRHY
+3512 
-3522 ESVLVHEIQHAIQ
+3522 
-3535 YIERFAHGGSKS
+3535 
-3547 LAYEYYIKKDG
+3547 
-3558 EYLGDFNKRE
+3558 
-3568 LNELYELRRMAERL
+3568 
-3582 VDEGQYKRIGNAIN
+3582 
-3596 HILKTAKENG
+3596 
-3606 YYPKWVVDDY
+3606 
-3616 DKTPYYVL
+3616 
-3624 QDYTSAELEKARDL
+3624 
-3638 DEDKFYMSISGEVEA
+3638 
-3653 RNAEE
+3653 
-3658 RMGMSEDER
+3658 
-3667 RNTLAKETED
+3667 
-3677 VAREDQI
+3677 
-3684 FLETTLRG
+3684 
-3692 NSKAQMQSESAD
+3692 
-3704 LQETNERFNEEL
+3704 
-3716 DKWENGDMTANKYIN
+3716 
-3731 VGSPKGTLQYFMP
+3731 
-3744 KLPIILRQKVLSK
+3744 
-3757 SKKKHGLSATDM
+3757 
-3769 RDLPVALAYPIFVFK
+3769 
-3784 RGNDSISVLTEL
+3784 
-3796 ENSKGEN
+3796 
-3803 VFVAIELD
+3803 
-3811 AQKQMGH
+3811 
-3818 QILNVNDILT
+3818 
-3828 IHGREIENVISP
+3828 
-3840 IIENQSLVWVNKE
+3840 
-3853 KGLNWLSSAKSK
+3853 
-3865 SQAITNEV
+3865 
-3873 LDSAANI
+3873 
-3880 VKNFNNPEG
+3880 
-3889 SGGNLREGVAEY
+3889 
-3901 AAENSPEAVARRN
+3901 
-3914 AERKERITGRVRA
+3914 
-3927 FAEENGLGDI
+3927 
-3937 DIIESADDARVPDRV
+3937 
-3952 RREIE
+3952 
-3957 SGSVVSGWY
+3957 
-3966 DTRTGRVA
+3966 
-3974 LYYPTVTDEA
+3974 
-3984 DALRTVA
+3984 
-3991 HEAIGHKGLRA
+3991 
-4002 VIGEDTYNEF
+4002 
-4012 LDYVDKNADNDIA
+4012 
-4025 ERINAKES
+4025 
-4033 ETGNRRVAV
+4033 
-4042 DEVLAEIAEREA
+4042 
-4054 GEPVHLN
+4054 
-4061 LWQRIAG
+4061 
-4068 WIRDALRRIGIDT
+4068 
-4081 EITVGQAQYYIW
+4081 
-4093 RSRRNAGEGGL
+4093 
-4104 TDTARDT
+4104 
-4111 VMRRKTKAKDVLNIS
+4111 
-4126 AGMRTAAESEAE
+4126 
-4138 TLQEVNKRFN
+4138 
-4148 EELSGLTEENAQSK
+4148 
-4162 ILYLGNPGKILLAAG
+4162 
-4177 ISDKPI
+4177 
-4183 KLYGNKLLKKMHKH
+4183 
-4197 DFTIAAVKNL
+4197 
-4207 PIEINNPIAVFKGSV
+4207 
-4222 ENSFAILSE
+4222 
-4231 LKINGNN
+4231 
-4238 VLASLTIGKGN
+4238 
-4249 DIEFNIISSI
+4249 
-4259 YGKDSNSVVFWINRG
+4259 
-4274 KTLYVNKEK
+4274 
-4283 ALNYLRISAPIAE
+4283 
-4296 AQDNQELDSAANI
+4296 
-4309 INNFENPE
+4309 
-4317 TGEENIRFRKSPRQR
+4317 
-4332 AIEAADNAV
+4332 
-4341 RTYRESAADLY
+4341 
-4352 HNTLERSMFRF
+4352 
-4363 TEAFQDGMRSV
+4363 
-4374 RVLVDSIL
+4374 
-4382 TSRGESI
+4382 
-4389 NELKEYE
+4389 
-4396 DAYRAENHCASKSMN
+4396 
-4411 EFDQYRNRLYNPVIE
+4411 
-4426 AARRVMETSGLDTDG
+4426 
-4441 LRHYLFAKSG
+4441 
-4451 LERNREF
+4451 
-4458 TVRDIYKIAD
+4458 
-4468 KANDEA
+4468 
-4474 QRRYATAKRK
+4474 
-4484 VEEAKASDEW
+4484 
-4494 KTLTGEEK
+4494 
-4502 KELELT
+4502 
-4508 TSNAEKR
+4508 
-4515 ADEKKAALDATE
+4515 
-4527 AIVNE
+4527 
-4532 YRELEERMYLE
+4532 
-4543 LENGD
+4543 
-4548 IGFEEY
+4548 
-4554 CDTLDEFV
+4554 
-4562 TKRIDKDY
+4562 
-4570 DPAKTDYSGF
+4570 
-4580 ASIFKGEKDYK
+4580 
-4591 QAALA
+4591 
-4596 LVRSIEGDRA
+4596 
-4606 RRSTAGVNDA
+4606 
-4616 FNEALGK
+4616 
-4623 LTEENADGVTL
+4623 
-4634 MLGRPSE
+4634 
-4641 VLRAAGVED
+4641 
-4650 KPMKLYGNKVIKK
+4650 
-4663 MKKHGFALAELKNLP
+4663 
-4678 EAVANPIAVFDNYQK
+4678 
-4693 EGNRSILTELK
+4693 
-4704 TSNGNFLVI
+4704 
-4713 IDLGK
+4713 
-4718 DADVDF
+4718 
-4724 NIVTSVFG
+4724 
-4732 KGNNNV
+4732 
-4738 VDWINKG
+4738 
-4745 YATYINKEKAQEFL
+4745 
-4759 SHQSALI
+4759 
-4766 AATAANSELDSAAN
+4766 
-4780 IVENFENPKFEADE
+4780 
-4794 TGIMAERACN
+4794 
-4804 DLWKKIKTATDY
+4804 
-4816 LLSKQAEG
+4816 
-4824 GLISHSQADM
+4824 
-4834 LKKRSNWYVP
+4834 
-4844 MRGWNGITTADVYDY
+4844 
-4859 VNNWN
+4859 
-4864 KTQGRRKEK
+4864 
-4873 EAGGRGS
+4873 
-4880 EAGDP
+4880 
-4885 IAQII
+4885 
-4890 YIAQNTIEEA
+4890 
-4900 NRNEV
+4900 
-4905 KQRFL
+4905 
-4910 DFVLNHMSDLAT
+4910 
-4922 VHPAWVRLNEK
+4922 
-4933 GEWEYAAP
+4933 
-4941 DIEEGD
+4941 
-4947 SAEQIE
+4947 
-4953 QKIKNF
+4953 
-4959 EANMQAEKEAGRAS
+4959 
-4973 KINSKA
+4973 
-4979 RLNVNMVVIPRT
+4979 
-4991 EDEHTVLVRRGGRM
+4991 
-5005 FTIIINGN
+5005 
-5013 PRAAQALN
+5013 
-5021 GWLQRQQ
+5021 
-5028 QGDVARVFNRAM
+5028 
-5040 RGIAML
+5040 
-5046 ITSKAPNFILRNGM
+5046 
-5060 RDFGYAAD
+5060 
-5068 TLMVREGKDYAARF
+5068 
-5082 LKNYAAI
+5082 
-5089 IPAREHSIFKLLEKF
+5089 
-5104 KEGMLDTEHD
+5104 
-5114 DVERMFSE
+5114 
-5122 FMLNGAETGYIN
+5122 
-5134 YQNVEKW
+5134 
-5141 RSDIE
+5141 
-5146 NLLKKDPKGITEKGK
+5146 
-5161 KNLKKAW
+5161 
-5168 KGTWEY
+5168 
-5174 IEKLNRGAED
+5174 
-5184 LVRFATYM
+5184 
-5192 TSRQEGRSIFTSVDN
+5192 
-5207 AKNVSVNFNRSGA
+5207 
-5220 GYNGQ
+5220 
-5225 GWWRYPAGFMRGWF
+5225 
-5239 MFFNAGVQGLTN
+5239 
-5251 FLYNFKAAPGRSTA
+5251 
-5265 RAIARGIAGSI
+5265 
-5276 VPYFTLGFLN
+5276 
-5286 GLLHGLYGGDD
+5286 
-5297 GDDDGKDG
+5297 
-5305 YFDLTDYTRRTNFII
+5305 
-5320 GGFGDYYIMLP
+5320 
-5331 LPIELRAFYGAGEA
+5331 
-5345 FAGVLT
+5345 
-5351 GKQHAEDVALSAVAS
+5351 
-5366 LFELLPVNPVE
+5366 
-5377 MYKNPANLAGGVFS
+5377 
-5391 PIAQAVMNKNFMG
+5391 
-5404 VPLYKDTPW
+5404 
-5413 NEEAPAYTKAYAGTP
+5413 
-5428 KILVDISRSINELTG
+5428 
-5443 GNEYKTGWLGKTDN
+5443 
-5457 VINNPAITYHLL
+5457 
-5469 RSYLGGVAQ
+5469 
-5478 VFGQVFNLMGDYIV
+5478 
-5492 PNAETAITGEGE
+5492 
-5504 YNTDRIFREIPFFS
+5504 
-5518 VLVTQNDERTGYSLT
+5518 
-5533 NKLYHDM
+5533 
-5540 KEQADRRKDL
+5540 
-5550 LGKYFADGNKQEEI
+5550 
-5564 NEMLEDSK
+5564 
-5572 ANAKDD
+5572 
-5578 VILFYDGILKDLNE
+5578 
-5592 QAKGSTEEE
+5592 
-5601 SEQIKITI
+5601 
-5609 NKVRKA
+5609 
-5615 AVLNASEAAGEP
+5615 
-5627 LTLNM
+5627 
-5632 PQTRLQE
+5632 
-5639 QLGTGEAY
+5639 
-5647 IAEHMTIPDALEEGE
+5647 
-5662 LRRLKS
+5662 
-5668 QASKNPNTTK
+5668 
-5678 NKITLTI
+5678 
-5685 IRRYESFKRK
+5685 
-5695 MSDAMEYSDDMGYNL
+5695 
-5710 NTIREARK
+5710 
-5718 GMLEYL
+5718 
-5724 RGM
+5724 

>member
-92 PYVGSKDVAQA
+92 AYVGSKDVAKA

-154 VRAVR
+154 ARAVR

-351 QKDVDNMNLALSIDE
+351 QKDVDNMNLAQSMDE

-496 LSALKNVVTSEYGD
+496 LSALKNVVTSEYGN

-576 IKTIGKGVQKV
+576 IKTIGKGGQKV

-595 VAQTLYGMP
+595 VAQALYGMP
-604 TTLADT
+604 TTLADA

-664 PATQAM
+664 PAAQAM

-734 LLVGDLNFNSPDDPN
+734 ILVGDLNFNSPDDPN
-749 SVFNPKLNFDTFLAV
+749 SVFNPKMNFDTFLAV

-774 GRINYGAT
+774 GRINYGWT
-782 ILQKRAADHRLN
+782 IFQKRTADNLLN
-794 AKLENWDRL
+794 AQLDNWSSL
-803 KDELASK
+803 KDELIYE
-810 ATANDALKEGLER
+810 ATANDALKDGFEK
-823 IAYYEKNG
+823 IAYYEKSG
-831 SVSHNEAESLKK
+831 SISRNQADALKK
-843 SLADYA
+843 ALADYA
-849 QITWWQKGLDMREEK
+849 NITWWQKGLDMREEK

-942 AAAEAELDDRENSN
+942 AAAEAELDARENSN

-1015 NEETDNIIHKD
+1015 NEETDNIIHKE

-1168 AGQAEVQPQESQ
+1168 AGQAEVQTQESQ

-1190 PQNVEHSSTDAQGT
+1190 PQNVEHSSTDVQGT
-1204 GKNVPAVEKNV
+1204 GENVPAVEKNV

-1428 GKDNEK
+1428 GKDSKKVANDEAGVENIPQGGQTGGVGGRKLTGEEAEALVSEMEAKAEVAPELELTPDNWVKEFGDSGIVDTPVGNVKMGDNQYLKLLKNKRYGYFGMIKPTLTNPDVVLEEYDHKEGAERDTKYLFVKTFIKPDGSRYVHFESVTVQKDNLEVSISSHEIKESALTKKVYQNQLIHLNEKFFSSEGRLTEPQNEGSDLVPTPNSVSSESKDNEK
-1434 PEEIPTDGKGNL
+1434 PEDMPTDGKGNL
-1446 LYSEVP
+1446 LYHEVP

-1478 AASREKYERLAQKQ
+1478 AASREKYERSAQKQ

-1502 KAKKAQWR
+1502 KAQKAQWQ

-1569 VTAVQ
+1569 VTAAQ

-1747 RSDKVLPG
+1747 RSGKVLPG

-1761 GGIAESAEPERK
+1761 GGIAESTEPERK

-1881 NPEEGNVY
+1881 NPEKGNVY

-1939 DEFKRWINSSH
+1939 DEFKKWINSSH

-1963 KTAGQGEANE
+1963 KTAGQAEANE
-1973 AAIRDAVVERLRES
+1973 AAIRDAGTVEDGITQAFEDALDNLDRIEQEWDDKLRDYIGEHYPTQATVSAETTSPKGLKEREAMKKDPVLKQMREEARQAIEKADKEVSKAYNKLGSVRFGNGSQKALSAEEVAIRDAVVERLRES

-2067 ARQYGSG
+2067 ARRYGSG

-2240 DELATRMAD
+2240 DELTTRMAD

-2292 QAAIYYGRDIDLE
+2292 LAATYYGRDIDFE

-2361 GENYLDWE
+2361 GENYLEWE

-2378 LIRKALL
+2378 RIREALL

-2441 IGFTGISYPAQA
+2441 IGFTGMSYPAQA

-2508 TPIHEYS
+2508 RPIHEYS

-2541 VWDEVKRRYPEL
+2541 VWDDVKRKYPEL

-2560 DEVLATYSGRRG
+2560 DEVLATYSGWRG

-2625 EDVADR
+2625 ADVADR

-2646 KGNMQNPAVEKIEDV
+2646 KGNVQNPAVEKIEDV

-2793 GKDTGTARLEQLG
+2793 GKDTGTAMLEQLG

-2832 YGGIYPDFEKA
+2832 YGGIYPDLEKA

-2864 QFSVYMSNADKSC
+2864 QFSIYTSNADNSC

-2899 TNYLNEHIDDL
+2899 MNYLNEHIDDL

-3057 RRDYKLTREEGKL
+3057 RRDYKLTREDGKL

-3083 AFGELMKAIEESD
+3083 AFGELMKAIEGSD

-3108 SNYWKDPTV
+3108 SNYWKDPTE

-3201 GAARLDAAEEATKRL
+3201 GAARLDAAEEYTLQEVNKRFNERL
-3216 DNLAVARQM
+3216 DELVKKPSQRDRVLRLGRAGEFLRIGGIEDAEILLEFDKLVRKSNESYEHEHPFETIDIRNLPLAINAPIAVFEETNRGSKKNGS
-3225 EAAYNEK
+3225 EA
-3232 KARIEKLRRSKPVKI
+3232 
-3247 TGEEYKGKYELNRDS
+3247 
-3262 AKQWIKDNLRGEYVN
+3262 DNVERN
-3277 KDTGE
+3277 KDHV
-3282 KIEIRK
+3282 I
-3288 DGAQKVTSHSMGNE
+3288 
-3302 AHLKSLAA
+3302 
-3310 IPQMIENSIF
+3310 
-3320 IDELPNEKTN
+3320 
-3330 GKYDSYRYY
+3330 
-3339 VCGLKIGGVD
+3339 
-3349 YTAKITVGVKG
+3349 
-3360 ASKYY
+3360 
-3365 DHALTE
+3365 LTE
-3371 IEKGNL
+3371 L
-3377 LDNIDALSTT
+3377 
-3387 FVNNEIANGFKPTG
+3387 
-3401 DAPVPSYSKGKDK
+3401 
-3414 RLVSILQ
+3414 
-3421 TNDDENARKIKV
+3421 
-3433 ATGWERGADGKWR
+3433 
-3446 YETPDIKY
+3446 
-3454 RPVKNIEE
+3454 
-3462 GKFYQLS
+3462 
-3469 DLVNDKDL
+3469 
-3477 FNAYPELKSVNVVF
+3477 
-3491 RYEPA
+3491 
-3496 YDYGGYWDI
+3496 
-3505 REKLILI
+3505 
-3512 NTAYTTSRHY
+3512 
-3522 ESVLVHEIQHAIQ
+3522 
-3535 YIERFAHGGSKS
+3535 
-3547 LAYEYYIKKDG
+3547 KKDG
-3558 EYLGDFNKRE
+3558 MNFIVAVRAQRKKRKGGVVLTVNSITTLFPKNARGIVDWINKGFGT
-3568 LNELYELRRMAERL
+3568 N
-3582 VDEGQYKRIGNAIN
+3582 
-3596 HILKTAKENG
+3596 
-3606 YYPKWVVDDY
+3606 Y
-3616 DKTPYYVL
+3616 DKKKAL
-3624 QDYTSAELEKARDL
+3624 DWLEAL
-3638 DEDKFYMSISGEVEA
+3638 
-3653 RNAEE
+3653 RNH
-3658 RMGMSEDER
+3658 R
-3667 RNTLAKETED
+3667 ET
-3677 VAREDQI
+3677 R
-3684 FLETTLRG
+3684 LTG
-3692 NSKAQMQSESAD
+3692 
-3704 LQETNERFNEEL
+3704 QE
-3716 DKWENGDMTANKYIN
+3716 
-3731 VGSPKGTLQYFMP
+3731 
-3744 KLPIILRQKVLSK
+3744 
-3757 SKKKHGLSATDM
+3757 
-3769 RDLPVALAYPIFVFK
+3769 
-3784 RGNDSISVLTEL
+3784 
-3796 ENSKGEN
+3796 
-3803 VFVAIELD
+3803 
-3811 AQKQMGH
+3811 
-3818 QILNVNDILT
+3818 
-3828 IHGREIENVISP
+3828 
-3840 IIENQSLVWVNKE
+3840 
-3853 KGLNWLSSAKSK
+3853 
-3865 SQAITNEV
+3865 

-3880 VKNFNNPEG
+3880 VRNFRNPKE
-3889 SGGNLREGVAEY
+3889 SGGKLRGD
-3901 AAENSPEAVARRN
+3901 AADNSLEAVARRN

-3927 FAEENGLGDI
+3927 FAEENGLGEV

-3957 SGSVVSGWY
+3957 GGSVVSGWY
-3966 DTRTGRVA
+3966 DTRSGRVA

-4012 LDYVDKNADNDIA
+4012 LDYVDRNADEDIA
-4025 ERINAKES
+4025 KRINAKES

-4042 DEVLAEIAEREA
+4042 DEVLAEISEREA

-4068 WIRDALRRIGIDT
+4068 WIRDALRRIGVDT
-4081 EITVGQAQYYIW
+4081 EITIGQAQYYIW
-4093 RSRRNAGEGGL
+4093 RSRRNAGKGGL

-4111 VMRRKTKAKDVLNIS
+4111 VMRRKTRAKDVLNVG
-4126 AGMRTAAESEAE
+4126 AGMRTSEESEAE
-4138 TLQEVNKRFN
+4138 ALQEVNKRFN
-4148 EELSGLTEENAQSK
+4148 EELSGLTEENAHSK

-4259 YGKDSNSVVFWINRG
+4259 YGKDSYSVVFWINRG

-4341 RTYRESAADLY
+4341 RTYRESAAYLY

-4389 NELKEYE
+4389 NDLKEYE

-4704 TSNGNFLVI
+4704 TSNGNFLVT

-4780 IVENFENPKFEADE
+4780 IVENFENPKFESDE

-4804 DLWKKIKTATDY
+4804 DLWKRIKTATDY

-4864 KTQGRRKEK
+4864 KTQGRRKDK

-4953 QKIKNF
+4953 QKIKTF

-4973 KINSKA
+4973 RINSKA
-4979 RLNVNMVVIPRT
+4979 RLNVDMVVIPRT

-5104 KEGMLDTEHD
+5104 KAGTLDTEHD

-5161 KNLKKAW
+5161 KSLKKAW
-5168 KGTWEY
+5168 KGTWDYVET
-5174 IEKLNRGAED
+5174 LNRGAED

-5297 GDDDGKDG
+5297 GDDGKDG

-5351 GKQHAEDVALSAVAS
+5351 GKQHAEDAALSAVAS

-5377 MYKNPANLAGGVFS
+5377 MYENPANLAGGVFS
-5391 PIAQAVMNKNFMG
+5391 PIAQAVMNENFMG

>member
-92 PYVGSKDVAQA
+92 AYVGSKDVAKA

-154 VRAVR
+154 ARAVR

-351 QKDVDNMNLALSIDE
+351 QKDIDNMNLAQSIDE

-595 VAQTLYGMP
+595 VAQALYGMP

-622 SDDGKIVYTG
+622 SDDGKIVYTV

-749 SVFNPKLNFDTFLAV
+749 SVFNPELNLDTFLAV

-823 IAYYEKNG
+823 ITYYEKNG

-1156 NALDKQEEQAQA
+1156 NALDMQEEQTQA
-1168 AGQAEVQPQESQ
+1168 AGQVEAQPQEYR
-1180 PVAGPVTAGQ
+1180 PVTESATAEQ
-1190 PQNVEHSSTDAQGT
+1190 PQNVEHSSTDVQGT
-1204 GKNVPAVEKNV
+1204 GENVPAVEKNV

-1428 GKDNEK
+1428 GKDSKKVANDEAGVENIPQGGQTGGVGGRKLTGEEAEALVSEMETNAEIAPEVELTPDNWVKEFGENGIVDTPVGKVKIGENQYLKLLKNKRDSYFGMIKPTLTNPDVILEEYDPKEGAERDTKYLFIKTFVKPDGSRVVHFESVTVQKDNLEVSISSHEINEKALTKKVYQNNLIHLNEKFSSSEWRLTEPRNEGSDLVPTPNSVSSESKDNEK

-1569 VTAVQ
+1569 VTAAQ

-1674 SEERDAHYM
+1674 AEERDAHYM

-1809 NPTEAQKEAGNYK
+1809 SPTEAQKEAGNYK

-1839 GSVRSGVDANGKRW
+1839 GSVRSGVDANGTRW

-1895 PETGEFDEHKVMYGF
+1895 PDTGEFDEHKVMYGF

-1950 RKTKPFAEYKSVN
+1950 RKTKPFAEYKSVKKEDGKN
-1963 KTAGQGEANE
+1963 EGENTLANEAHYLFSELISKSTHNVDINDKEVFETENTLYAPINIDGKRTNLSLYETEPVLSSEEPIVGVSYYRDGLTYQEASDLSEEYNRQAGKTVCMDGDDDLGINFGNIDEAVRFEEWLKYRGTLPVNE

-2292 QAAIYYGRDIDLE
+2292 QAATYYGRDIDLE

-2320 MTGYYNE
+2320 MTDYYNE

-2361 GENYLDWE
+2361 GENYLDWK
-2369 KGPTEKQGE
+2369 KGPTEKQGKR
-2378 LIRKALL
+2378 IREALL

-2494 GGKIYLDPRMATVE
+2494 GGKIYLDPRMATIE

-2793 GKDTGTARLEQLG
+2793 GKDTGTAMLEQLG

-3057 RRDYKLTREEGKL
+3057 RRDYKLTREDGKL

-3108 SNYWKDPTV
+3108 SNYWKDPTE

-3146 LGWDTPELTQKY
+3146 LGWGSPELTQKY

-3201 GAARLDAAEEATKRL
+3201 GATRLDAAEEA
-3216 DNLAVARQM
+3216 NM
-3225 EAAYNEK
+3225 
-3232 KARIEKLRRSKPVKI
+3232 
-3247 TGEEYKGKYELNRDS
+3247 
-3262 AKQWIKDNLRGEYVN
+3262 
-3277 KDTGE
+3277 
-3282 KIEIRK
+3282 
-3288 DGAQKVTSHSMGNE
+3288 
-3302 AHLKSLAA
+3302 
-3310 IPQMIENSIF
+3310 
-3320 IDELPNEKTN
+3320 
-3330 GKYDSYRYY
+3330 
-3339 VCGLKIGGVD
+3339 
-3349 YTAKITVGVKG
+3349 
-3360 ASKYY
+3360 
-3365 DHALTE
+3365 
-3371 IEKGNL
+3371 
-3377 LDNIDALSTT
+3377 
-3387 FVNNEIANGFKPTG
+3387 
-3401 DAPVPSYSKGKDK
+3401 
-3414 RLVSILQ
+3414 
-3421 TNDDENARKIKV
+3421 
-3433 ATGWERGADGKWR
+3433 
-3446 YETPDIKY
+3446 
-3454 RPVKNIEE
+3454 
-3462 GKFYQLS
+3462 
-3469 DLVNDKDL
+3469 
-3477 FNAYPELKSVNVVF
+3477 
-3491 RYEPA
+3491 
-3496 YDYGGYWDI
+3496 
-3505 REKLILI
+3505 
-3512 NTAYTTSRHY
+3512 
-3522 ESVLVHEIQHAIQ
+3522 
-3535 YIERFAHGGSKS
+3535 
-3547 LAYEYYIKKDG
+3547 
-3558 EYLGDFNKRE
+3558 
-3568 LNELYELRRMAERL
+3568 
-3582 VDEGQYKRIGNAIN
+3582 
-3596 HILKTAKENG
+3596 
-3606 YYPKWVVDDY
+3606 
-3616 DKTPYYVL
+3616 
-3624 QDYTSAELEKARDL
+3624 
-3638 DEDKFYMSISGEVEA
+3638 
-3653 RNAEE
+3653 
-3658 RMGMSEDER
+3658 
-3667 RNTLAKETED
+3667 
-3677 VAREDQI
+3677 
-3684 FLETTLRG
+3684 
-3692 NSKAQMQSESAD
+3692 
-3704 LQETNERFNEEL
+3704 QETNERFNEEL
-3716 DKWENGDMTANKYIN
+3716 DKFE
-3731 VGSPKGTLQYFMP
+3731 KGTMRSSDKFNLGAPSQILLSSG
-3744 KLPIILRQKVLSK
+3744 LPNSNIEMTQSVLRGHLV
-3757 SKKKHGLSATDM
+3757 KHGISVNDIKN
-3769 RDLPVALAYPIFVFK
+3769 LPVALQNPIMVYEWGDK
-3784 RGNDSISVLTEL
+3784 ARSAVIITDLSLSDGRKVTAAIRVEKNGERLSINEIS
-3796 ENSKGEN
+3796 S
-3803 VFVAIELD
+3803 
-3811 AQKQMGH
+3811 
-3818 QILNVNDILT
+3818 
-3828 IHGREIENVISP
+3828 IHGKEIERLLNDMNTTKSDFGKDNLKYVD
-3840 IIENQSLVWVNKE
+3840 KE
-3853 KGLNWLSSAKSK
+3853 KALNWFAMASPKEA
-3865 SQAITNEV
+3865 SQTNSR
-3873 LDSAANI
+3873 LLSAANI
-3880 VKNFNNPEG
+3880 VENFRNPEIKG
-3889 SGGNLREGVAEY
+3889 ENLRDVVAEY
-3901 AAENSPEAVARRN
+3901 AAEKSPEAVARRN

-3927 FAEENGLGDI
+3927 FAEENGLGEI

-3957 SGSVVSGWY
+3957 GGSVVSGWY

-4012 LDYVDKNADNDIA
+4012 LDYVDKNADEDIA
-4025 ERINAKES
+4025 KRINAKES
-4033 ETGNRRVAV
+4033 ETGSRRVAV

-4093 RSRRNAGEGGL
+4093 RSRRNAGKGGL

-4126 AGMRTAAESEAE
+4126 AGMRTSAESEAE
-4138 TLQEVNKRFN
+4138 TLQEVNERFN

-4374 RVLVDSIL
+4374 KVLVDSIL

-4389 NELKEYE
+4389 NDLKEYE

-4502 KELELT
+4502 KELELA

-4570 DPAKTDYSGF
+4570 DPAKTDYSGL

-4663 MKKHGFALAELKNLP
+4663 MKKHGFALAGLKNLP

-4704 TSNGNFLVI
+4704 TSNGNFLVT

-4804 DLWKKIKTATDY
+4804 DLWKRIKTATDY

-4953 QKIKNF
+4953 QKIKTF

-4979 RLNVNMVVIPRT
+4979 RLNVDMVVIPRT

-5104 KEGMLDTEHD
+5104 KEGTLDTEHD

-5168 KGTWEY
+5168 KGTWDY

-5518 VLVTQNDERTGYSLT
+5518 VLITQNDERTGYSLT

-5550 LGKYFADGNKQEEI
+5550 LGKYLADGNKQEEI

-5668 QASKNPNTTK
+5668 QASKNPNTIK

>member
-92 PYVGSKDVAQA
+92 AYVGSKDVAQA

-154 VRAVR
+154 ARAVR

-351 QKDVDNMNLALSIDE
+351 QKDVDNMNLAQSIDE

-576 IKTIGKGVQKV
+576 IKTIGKGVQKM

-595 VAQTLYGMP
+595 VAQALYGMP

-734 LLVGDLNFNSPDDPN
+734 ILVGDLNFNSPDDPN

-803 KDELASK
+803 KDELASE

-831 SVSHNEAESLKK
+831 SVSRNEAESLKK

-864 EQEAAEDTQADNTGT
+864 EQEDSGNVQEQ
-879 TAQDAATV
+879 
-887 DVVTAG
+887 DVVMPGRDEDIRPVGKGILGNIYDQFKGRAKAAIDFLARHKEGVAKGALHHRDIGDIDIAWGNSNMGLEHIFRKHPGVLDGLQEKIDGMGITSSSDNRIVLESGTHKAVVSKMFGQENTPQWLLTAYEKK
-893 QGEAVNAGQQP
+893 EAPGGSSDIVPEPSDGKQNGTAPLQDFSPAGKVNENPGNTEAGAEA
-904 VQSPTDVLTSV
+904 
-915 NTESMPS
+915 ESMPS

-1015 NEETDNIIHKD
+1015 YEETDNIIHKD
-1026 TDSVVEVTDRDGNA
+1026 TDSVVEVTNRDGNA

-1190 PQNVEHSSTDAQGT
+1190 PQNVEHSSTDVQGT
-1204 GKNVPAVEKNV
+1204 GENVPAVEKNV
-1215 ENIQQEAPQE
+1215 ENIQQAEQTGGVGGRKLTGEEAE
-1225 VDEVSKEERSE
+1225 ALVSE
-1236 MENRIVDWL
+1236 METNA
-1245 SEDNLSKAYGKTR
+1245 E
-1258 EEIFNEFGN
+1258 
-1267 ELEPIAYI
+1267 
-1275 PAQFISLVDPELT
+1275 
-1288 DTRIYCGKG
+1288 
-1297 YFIDHAL
+1297 
-1304 RNHAGSGRRI
+1304 I
-1314 APEDVDV
+1314 APEVELTPDNWVKEFGENGIVDTPVGKVKIGENQYLKLLKNKRDRYFGMIKPTLTNPDVILEEYDPKEGAERDT
-1321 SKYLNM
+1321 KYL
-1327 QYVLDNP
+1327 
-1334 DSIKETVSDGKRTV
+1334 
-1348 VFIKKIG
+1348 FIKTFVKPDGSRVVHFESVTVQKDNLEVSISSHEINEK
-1355 RYFAELTQVEE
+1355 ALT
-1366 NGKIV
+1366 
-1371 LHKSLFNQKKEP
+1371 KKVYQNNLIHLNEKFSSSEWRLTEP
-1383 YAKLDD
+1383 
-1389 IRSKQT
+1389 RN
-1395 SPEGGVSSISHA
+1395 EGSDLVPTPNSVSS
-1407 DNAAPA
+1407 
-1413 ISLESRDD
+1413 ES
-1421 VNRATSA
+1421 
-1428 GKDNEK
+1428 KDNEK

-1478 AASREKYERLAQKQ
+1478 AASREKYERSAQKQ

-1569 VTAVQ
+1569 VTAAQ

-1674 SEERDAHYM
+1674 AEERDAHYM

-1910 NSMEEAK
+1910 NNMEEAK

-2167 TTGLAEVQEVNGDT
+2167 TTGLAEVQEVNGET

-2286 EAKLAR
+2286 ETKLAR
-2292 QAAIYYGRDIDLE
+2292 QAATYYGRDIDLE

-2361 GENYLDWE
+2361 RENYLDWE

-2631 VMRDLAEGVNPQKSP
+2631 VMRDLAEGVNPQKSS

-2793 GKDTGTARLEQLG
+2793 GKDTGTAMLEQLG

-3057 RRDYKLTREEGKL
+3057 RRDYKLTREDGKL

-3108 SNYWKDPTV
+3108 SNYWKDPTE

-3146 LGWDTPELTQKY
+3146 LGWGSPELTQKY

-3192 ILYRFIGEK
+3192 ILYRFIGKK
-3201 GAARLDAAEEATKRL
+3201 GAARLDAAEEA
-3216 DNLAVARQM
+3216 NMQ
-3225 EAAYNEK
+3225 EA
-3232 KARIEKLRRSKPVKI
+3232 
-3247 TGEEYKGKYELNRDS
+3247 
-3262 AKQWIKDNLRGEYVN
+3262 N
-3277 KDTGE
+3277 K
-3282 KIEIRK
+3282 
-3288 DGAQKVTSHSMGNE
+3288 
-3302 AHLKSLAA
+3302 
-3310 IPQMIENSIF
+3310 
-3320 IDELPNEKTN
+3320 
-3330 GKYDSYRYY
+3330 
-3339 VCGLKIGGVD
+3339 
-3349 YTAKITVGVKG
+3349 
-3360 ASKYY
+3360 
-3365 DHALTE
+3365 
-3371 IEKGNL
+3371 
-3377 LDNIDALSTT
+3377 
-3387 FVNNEIANGFKPTG
+3387 
-3401 DAPVPSYSKGKDK
+3401 
-3414 RLVSILQ
+3414 
-3421 TNDDENARKIKV
+3421 
-3433 ATGWERGADGKWR
+3433 
-3446 YETPDIKY
+3446 
-3454 RPVKNIEE
+3454 
-3462 GKFYQLS
+3462 
-3469 DLVNDKDL
+3469 
-3477 FNAYPELKSVNVVF
+3477 
-3491 RYEPA
+3491 
-3496 YDYGGYWDI
+3496 
-3505 REKLILI
+3505 
-3512 NTAYTTSRHY
+3512 
-3522 ESVLVHEIQHAIQ
+3522 
-3535 YIERFAHGGSKS
+3535 
-3547 LAYEYYIKKDG
+3547 
-3558 EYLGDFNKRE
+3558 
-3568 LNELYELRRMAERL
+3568 
-3582 VDEGQYKRIGNAIN
+3582 
-3596 HILKTAKENG
+3596 
-3606 YYPKWVVDDY
+3606 
-3616 DKTPYYVL
+3616 
-3624 QDYTSAELEKARDL
+3624 
-3638 DEDKFYMSISGEVEA
+3638 
-3653 RNAEE
+3653 
-3658 RMGMSEDER
+3658 
-3667 RNTLAKETED
+3667 
-3677 VAREDQI
+3677 
-3684 FLETTLRG
+3684 
-3692 NSKAQMQSESAD
+3692 
-3704 LQETNERFNEEL
+3704 RFNEEL
-3716 DKWENGDMTANKYIN
+3716 DKFE
-3731 VGSPKGTLQYFMP
+3731 KGTMRSSDKFNLGTPSQILLSSG
-3744 KLPIILRQKVLSK
+3744 LPNSNIEMTQSVLRGHLV
-3757 SKKKHGLSATDM
+3757 KHGISVNDIKN
-3769 RDLPVALAYPIFVFK
+3769 LPVALQNPIMVYEWGDK
-3784 RGNDSISVLTEL
+3784 ARSAVIITDLSLSDGRKVT
-3796 ENSKGEN
+3796 
-3803 VFVAIELD
+3803 VAIRVEKNGERLS
-3811 AQKQMGH
+3811 
-3818 QILNVNDILT
+3818 INEISS
-3828 IHGREIENVISP
+3828 IHGKEIERLLNDMNTTKSDFGKDNLKYVD
-3840 IIENQSLVWVNKE
+3840 KE
-3853 KGLNWLSSAKSK
+3853 KALNWFAMASPKEA
-3865 SQAITNEV
+3865 SQTNSR
-3873 LDSAANI
+3873 LLSAANI
-3880 VKNFNNPEG
+3880 VENFRNPEIKG
-3889 SGGNLREGVAEY
+3889 ENLRDVVAEY
-3901 AAENSPEAVARRN
+3901 GAGNNANDIMRYN
-3914 AERKERITGRVRA
+3914 AERKKRITDKVKK
-3927 FAEENGLGDI
+3927 FANDNGLGEI

-3957 SGSVVSGWY
+3957 GGSVVSGWY

-4068 WIRDALRRIGIDT
+4068 WIRDALRRIGVDT

-4093 RSRRNAGEGGL
+4093 RSRRNAGKGGL

-4148 EELSGLTEENAQSK
+4148 EELSGLTEENAHSK

-4389 NELKEYE
+4389 NDLKEYE

-4502 KELELT
+4502 KELELA

-4663 MKKHGFALAELKNLP
+4663 MKKNGFALAELKNLP

-4953 QKIKNF
+4953 QKIKTF

-4979 RLNVNMVVIPRT
+4979 RLNVDMVVIPRT

-5089 IPAREHSIFKLLEKF
+5089 IPAREHSIFKMLEKF
-5104 KEGMLDTEHD
+5104 KEGTLDTEHD

-5168 KGTWEY
+5168 KGTWDY

-5351 GKQHAEDVALSAVAS
+5351 GKQHAEDAALSAVAS

-5377 MYKNPANLAGGVFS
+5377 MYENPANLAGGVFS
-5391 PIAQAVMNKNFMG
+5391 PIAQAVMNENFMG

-5492 PNAETAITGEGE
+5492 PNAKTAITGEGE

-5550 LGKYFADGNKQEEI
+5550 LGKYLADGNKQEEI

>member
-1 MKGLKDIIGI
+1 
-11 DYGKLQDEL
+11 
-20 HKEMSESE
+20 
-28 QNTRERQEQAYMDE
+28 
-42 ARRNAREFDLPTR
+42 
-55 ERTLKDDF
+55 
-63 AQGFGAFEPARRQ
+63 
-76 LRKDEQVAENL
+76 
-87 STDYM
+87 
-92 PYVGSKDVAQA
+92 
-103 ANAFDLPEMQ
+103 
-113 RNYAISP
+113 
-120 TRHVGIERSQDFTVD
+120 
-135 EKQRREVE
+135 
-143 RPTHKSSEYAE
+143 
-154 VRAVR
+154 
-159 PGERGDDGRI
+159 
-169 FRRTL
+169 
-174 GGIMPEARHDTFGFA
+174 
-189 KIAKSRR
+189 
-196 DNQAERLANNFNS
+196 
-209 LLEDAMS
+209 
-216 FEPGNYNTDQYRAKS
+216 
-231 DTIAAAEGN
+231 
-240 LRELVRRERDYDDK
+240 
-254 LYSFFDTDEGKRVAR
+254 
-269 PILDKYSDDKAREAA
+269 
-284 KMYDIDEDTAVQR
+284 
-297 VTAEREKRLQEAFEG
+297 
-312 SDYYQK
+312 
-318 WLFGTQYGQAYN
+318 
-330 ALNKAQRL
+330 
-338 NAAKYLDVDTSKQ
+338 
-351 QKDVDNMNLALSIDE
+351 
-366 SKDYYKQEL
+366 
-375 DRLEKEATEKDI
+375 
-387 KEGWV
+387 
-392 DENTRRYML
+392 
-401 SGGRLSPINMPSENQ
+401 
-416 KTLEAAARAYN
+416 
-427 DIAETQAEYLREGNT
+427 
-442 TALGRF
+442 
-448 FRGAGNAATDKRTWD
+448 
-463 FGFSHL
+463 
-469 NDAVELE
+469 
-476 KAAQAVEQ
+476 
-484 GKATKAQELLVN
+484 
-496 LSALKNVVTSEYGD
+496 
-510 VLGGMY
+510 
-516 GAGRTTTE
+516 
-524 MLPFMLQM
+524 
-532 IMTPTTGVIR
+532 
-542 AATGKIAGVLAKK
+542 
-555 MGKEAAEKAARFFAE
+555 
-570 KLTGKV
+570 
-576 IKTIGKGVQKV
+576 
-587 AEATERGT
+587 
-595 VAQTLYGMP
+595 
-604 TTLADT
+604 
-610 QERMT
+610 
-615 GMIKAGT
+615 
-622 SDDGKIVYTG
+622 
-632 REKGDGLIDAARKSY
+632 
-647 IANNLEYTTEML
+647 
-659 GSLFR
+659 
-664 PATQAM
+664 
-670 KRGVKAFTDY
+670 
-680 ATKNG
+680 
-685 INLSKIYDFFA
+685 
-696 MTDKKGMVQI
+696 
-706 WDKFAKKGFYDGP
+706 
-719 VGEYGEEVINNLGNA
+719 
-734 LLVGDLNFNSPDDPN
+734 
-749 SVFNPKLNFDTFLAV
+749 
-764 AMGSAFMGGL
+764 
-774 GRINYGAT
+774 
-782 ILQKRAADHRLN
+782 
-794 AKLENWDRL
+794 
-803 KDELASK
+803 
-810 ATANDALKEGLER
+810 
-823 IAYYEKNG
+823 
-831 SVSHNEAESLKK
+831 
-843 SLADYA
+843 
-849 QITWWQKGLDMREEK
+849 
-864 EQEAAEDTQADNTGT
+864 
-879 TAQDAATV
+879 
-887 DVVTAG
+887 
-893 QGEAVNAGQQP
+893 
-904 VQSPTDVLTSV
+904 
-915 NTESMPS
+915 MPS

-942 AAAEAELDDRENSN
+942 AAAEAELDARENSN

-1015 NEETDNIIHKD
+1015 NEETDNIIHKE

-1040 GYVISGGVSVE
+1040 GYVISGDVSVA

-1072 RQIPAVELQFTTPAT
+1072 RQIPVVELQFTAPAT

-1097 ARMQVRND
+1097 ARMQVRDD

-1190 PQNVEHSSTDAQGT
+1190 PQNVEHSSTDVQGT
-1204 GKNVPAVEKNV
+1204 GENVPTVEKNV
-1215 ENIQQEAPQE
+1215 ENFQQDEQTGGVGGRKLTGEEAE
-1225 VDEVSKEERSE
+1225 ALVSE
-1236 MENRIVDWL
+1236 MEAKAEVAPELELTPDNWVKEFGDSGIVDTPVGNVKMGDNQYL
-1245 SEDNLSKAYGKTR
+1245 KLLKNKRYGYFGMIKPTLTNPDVVLEEYDHKEGAERDTKYLFVKTFIKPDGSRYVHFESVTVQKDNLEVS
-1258 EEIFNEFGN
+1258 
-1267 ELEPIAYI
+1267 
-1275 PAQFISLVDPELT
+1275 ISSHE
-1288 DTRIYCGKG
+1288 
-1297 YFIDHAL
+1297 
-1304 RNHAGSGRRI
+1304 
-1314 APEDVDV
+1314 
-1321 SKYLNM
+1321 
-1327 QYVLDNP
+1327 
-1334 DSIKETVSDGKRTV
+1334 IKESALTKKVYQNQLIHLNEKFFSSEGRLTEPQNEGSDLVPTP
-1348 VFIKKIG
+1348 
-1355 RYFAELTQVEE
+1355 
-1366 NGKIV
+1366 N
-1371 LHKSLFNQKKEP
+1371 S
-1383 YAKLDD
+1383 
-1389 IRSKQT
+1389 
-1395 SPEGGVSSISHA
+1395 VSS
-1407 DNAAPA
+1407 
-1413 ISLESRDD
+1413 ES
-1421 VNRATSA
+1421 
-1428 GKDNEK
+1428 KDNEK
-1434 PEEIPTDGKGNL
+1434 PEDMPTDGKGNL
-1446 LYSEVP
+1446 LYHEVP

-1478 AASREKYERLAQKQ
+1478 AASREKYERSAQKQ

-1502 KAKKAQWR
+1502 KAQKAQWQ

-1569 VTAVQ
+1569 VTAAQ

-1747 RSDKVLPG
+1747 RSGKVLPG
-1755 ERLDDG
+1755 ERLDNG
-1761 GGIAESAEPERK
+1761 GGIAESTEPERK

-1881 NPEEGNVY
+1881 NPEKGNVY

-1939 DEFKRWINSSH
+1939 DEFKKWINSSH

-1963 KTAGQGEANE
+1963 KTAGQAEANE
-1973 AAIRDAVVERLRES
+1973 AAIRDAGTVEDGITQAFEDALDNLDRIEQEWDDKLRDYIGEHYPTQATVSAETTSPKGLKEREAMKKDPVLKQMREEARQAIEKADKEVSKAYNKLGSVRFGNGSQKALSAEEVAIRDAVVERLRES

-2067 ARQYGSG
+2067 ARRYGSG

-2240 DELATRMAD
+2240 DELTTRMAD

-2292 QAAIYYGRDIDLE
+2292 LAATYYGRDIDFE

-2361 GENYLDWE
+2361 GENYLEWE

-2378 LIRKALL
+2378 RIREALL

-2426 RVAGSDKAASELLSK
+2426 RVAGSDKAASKLLSK
-2441 IGFTGISYPAQA
+2441 IGFTGMSYPAQA

-2541 VWDEVKRRYPEL
+2541 VWDDVKRKYPEL

-2560 DEVLATYSGRRG
+2560 DEVLATYSGQRG

-2646 KGNMQNPAVEKIEDV
+2646 KGNVQNPAVEKIEDV

-2793 GKDTGTARLEQLG
+2793 GKDTGTAMLEQLG

-2832 YGGIYPDFEKA
+2832 YGGIYPDLEKA

-2864 QFSVYMSNADKSC
+2864 QFSIYTSNADNSC

-2899 TNYLNEHIDDL
+2899 MNYLNEHIDDL

-3057 RRDYKLTREEGKL
+3057 RRDYKLTREDGKL

-3083 AFGELMKAIEESD
+3083 AFGELMKAIEGSD

-3108 SNYWKDPTV
+3108 SNYWKDPTE

-3201 GAARLDAAEEATKRL
+3201 GAARLDAAEEYTLQEVNKRFNERL
-3216 DNLAVARQM
+3216 DELVKKPSQRDRVLRLGRAGEFLRIGGIEDAEILLEFDKLVRKSNESYEHEHPFETIDIRNLPLAINAPIAVFEETNRGSKKNGS
-3225 EAAYNEK
+3225 EA
-3232 KARIEKLRRSKPVKI
+3232 
-3247 TGEEYKGKYELNRDS
+3247 
-3262 AKQWIKDNLRGEYVN
+3262 DNVERN
-3277 KDTGE
+3277 KDHV
-3282 KIEIRK
+3282 I
-3288 DGAQKVTSHSMGNE
+3288 
-3302 AHLKSLAA
+3302 
-3310 IPQMIENSIF
+3310 
-3320 IDELPNEKTN
+3320 
-3330 GKYDSYRYY
+3330 
-3339 VCGLKIGGVD
+3339 
-3349 YTAKITVGVKG
+3349 
-3360 ASKYY
+3360 
-3365 DHALTE
+3365 LTE
-3371 IEKGNL
+3371 L
-3377 LDNIDALSTT
+3377 
-3387 FVNNEIANGFKPTG
+3387 
-3401 DAPVPSYSKGKDK
+3401 
-3414 RLVSILQ
+3414 
-3421 TNDDENARKIKV
+3421 
-3433 ATGWERGADGKWR
+3433 
-3446 YETPDIKY
+3446 
-3454 RPVKNIEE
+3454 
-3462 GKFYQLS
+3462 
-3469 DLVNDKDL
+3469 
-3477 FNAYPELKSVNVVF
+3477 
-3491 RYEPA
+3491 
-3496 YDYGGYWDI
+3496 
-3505 REKLILI
+3505 
-3512 NTAYTTSRHY
+3512 
-3522 ESVLVHEIQHAIQ
+3522 
-3535 YIERFAHGGSKS
+3535 
-3547 LAYEYYIKKDG
+3547 KKDG
-3558 EYLGDFNKRE
+3558 MNFIVAVRAQRKKRKGGVVLTVNSITTLFPKNARGIVDWINKGFGT
-3568 LNELYELRRMAERL
+3568 N
-3582 VDEGQYKRIGNAIN
+3582 
-3596 HILKTAKENG
+3596 
-3606 YYPKWVVDDY
+3606 Y
-3616 DKTPYYVL
+3616 DKKKAL
-3624 QDYTSAELEKARDL
+3624 DWLEAL
-3638 DEDKFYMSISGEVEA
+3638 
-3653 RNAEE
+3653 RNH
-3658 RMGMSEDER
+3658 R
-3667 RNTLAKETED
+3667 ET
-3677 VAREDQI
+3677 R
-3684 FLETTLRG
+3684 LTG
-3692 NSKAQMQSESAD
+3692 
-3704 LQETNERFNEEL
+3704 QE
-3716 DKWENGDMTANKYIN
+3716 
-3731 VGSPKGTLQYFMP
+3731 
-3744 KLPIILRQKVLSK
+3744 
-3757 SKKKHGLSATDM
+3757 
-3769 RDLPVALAYPIFVFK
+3769 
-3784 RGNDSISVLTEL
+3784 
-3796 ENSKGEN
+3796 
-3803 VFVAIELD
+3803 
-3811 AQKQMGH
+3811 
-3818 QILNVNDILT
+3818 
-3828 IHGREIENVISP
+3828 
-3840 IIENQSLVWVNKE
+3840 
-3853 KGLNWLSSAKSK
+3853 
-3865 SQAITNEV
+3865 

-3880 VKNFNNPEG
+3880 VRNFRNPKE
-3889 SGGNLREGVAEY
+3889 SGGKLRGD
-3901 AAENSPEAVARRN
+3901 AADNSLEAVARRN

-3927 FAEENGLGDI
+3927 FAEENGLGEV

-3957 SGSVVSGWY
+3957 GGSVVSGWY
-3966 DTRTGRVA
+3966 DTRSGRVA

-4012 LDYVDKNADNDIA
+4012 LDYVDRNADEDIA
-4025 ERINAKES
+4025 KRINAKES

-4042 DEVLAEIAEREA
+4042 DEVLAEISEREA

-4068 WIRDALRRIGIDT
+4068 WIRDALRRIGVDT
-4081 EITVGQAQYYIW
+4081 EITIGQAQYYIW
-4093 RSRRNAGEGGL
+4093 RSRRNAGKGGL

-4111 VMRRKTKAKDVLNIS
+4111 VMRRKTRAKDVLNVG
-4126 AGMRTAAESEAE
+4126 AGMRTSEESEAE
-4138 TLQEVNKRFN
+4138 ALQEVNKRFN
-4148 EELSGLTEENAQSK
+4148 EELSGLTEENADK
-4162 ILYLGNPGKILLAAG
+4162 VTLMLGWPSIVLRAAG
-4177 ISDKPI
+4177 VIDKPM
-4183 KLYGNKLLKKMHKH
+4183 KLYGNKVIKKMKKH
-4197 DFTIAAVKNL
+4197 GFALSELKNL
-4207 PIEINNPIAVFKGSV
+4207 PEAVANPIAVFNNYVQEGNRSV
-4222 ENSFAILSE
+4222 LTE
-4231 LKINGNN
+4231 LKTVQGNFLVTVDLGKDADIDFN
-4238 VLASLTIGKGN
+4238 IVTSVFGKGN
-4249 DIEFNIISSI
+4249 NNVIDWLNKGFATYI
-4259 YGKDSNSVVFWINRG
+4259 
-4274 KTLYVNKEK
+4274 NKEK
-4283 ALNYLRISAPIAE
+4283 AQEFLSHQSALIA
-4296 AQDNQELDSAANI
+4296 ATAANSELDSAANI

-4317 TGEENIRFRKSPRQR
+4317 TGNENIRFRKSPRQR
-4332 AIEAADNAV
+4332 AIEAADNAG

-4352 HNTLERSMFRF
+4352 HNTLGRSMFRF

-4382 TSRGESI
+4382 TARGESI
-4389 NELKEYE
+4389 NDLKEYE

-4532 YRELEERMYLE
+4532 YRELEEKTHGE
-4543 LENGD
+4543 LENGY
-4548 IGFEEY
+4548 ISFEEY
-4554 CDTLDEFV
+4554 CDVLDEFV
-4562 TKRIDKDY
+4562 TNNIDKDY
-4570 DPAKTDYSGF
+4570 NPAERDYSGF
-4580 ASIFKGEKDYK
+4580 KSMFKGEADYK
-4591 QAALA
+4591 RAALA
-4596 LVRSIEGDRA
+4596 LVDEVESRS
-4606 RRSTAGVNDA
+4606 AG
-4616 FNEALGK
+4616 
-4623 LTEENADGVTL
+4623 
-4634 MLGRPSE
+4634 
-4641 VLRAAGVED
+4641 
-4650 KPMKLYGNKVIKK
+4650 
-4663 MKKHGFALAELKNLP
+4663 
-4678 EAVANPIAVFDNYQK
+4678 
-4693 EGNRSILTELK
+4693 
-4704 TSNGNFLVI
+4704 
-4713 IDLGK
+4713 
-4718 DADVDF
+4718 
-4724 NIVTSVFG
+4724 
-4732 KGNNNV
+4732 
-4738 VDWINKG
+4738 
-4745 YATYINKEKAQEFL
+4745 
-4759 SHQSALI
+4759 
-4766 AATAANSELDSAAN
+4766 
-4780 IVENFENPKFEADE
+4780 
-4794 TGIMAERACN
+4794 ACN
-4804 DLWKKIKTATDY
+4804 DLWKRIKTATDY
-4816 LLSKQAEG
+4816 LLDKQAEG

-4844 MRGWNGITTADVYDY
+4844 MRGWNEITTADVYDY

-4953 QKIKNF
+4953 QKIKTF

-4973 KINSKA
+4973 RINSKA
-4979 RLNVNMVVIPRT
+4979 RLNVDMVVIPRT

-5104 KEGMLDTEHD
+5104 KAETLDTEHD

-5161 KNLKKAW
+5161 KSLKKAW
-5168 KGTWEY
+5168 KGTWDYVET
-5174 IEKLNRGAED
+5174 LNRGAED

-5297 GDDDGKDG
+5297 GDDGKDG

-5351 GKQHAEDVALSAVAS
+5351 GKQHAEDAALSAVAS

-5377 MYKNPANLAGGVFS
+5377 MYENPANLAGGVFS
-5391 PIAQAVMNKNFMG
+5391 PIAQAVMNENFMG

-5609 NKVRKA
+5609 NKVRKV

>member
-42 ARRNAREFDLPTR
+42 ARRNAREFDLPAR

-63 AQGFGAFEPARRQ
+63 AQGFGTFEPARRQ

-92 PYVGSKDVAQA
+92 AYVGSKDVAEA

-113 RNYAISP
+113 RNYAVSP
-120 TRHVGIERSQDFTVD
+120 ARHVGIESTVD

-143 RPTHKSSEYAE
+143 RPTHKSSEYTEA
-154 VRAVR
+154 RAVR
-159 PGERGDDGRI
+159 PGERSDDGRI

-216 FEPGNYNTDQYRAKS
+216 FEPGSYNTDQYRAKS

-269 PILDKYSDDKAREAA
+269 PILDKYSDGKAREAA

-318 WLFGTQYGQAYN
+318 WLFGTQYGQASN

-351 QKDVDNMNLALSIDE
+351 QKDVDNMNLAQSIDE

-375 DRLEKEATEKDI
+375 DRLEKEAVKADARERAKYMY
-387 KEGWV
+387 V
-392 DENTRRYML
+392 DML
-401 SGGRLSPINMPSENQ
+401 SGGKMS
-416 KTLEAAARAYN
+416 AAGAFKSDEMKAYQAAKDAYN

-448 FRGAGNAATDKRTWD
+448 FRGMGNAATDVRTWD
-463 FGFSHL
+463 LGFANL
-469 NDAVELE
+469 NDAVEVA
-476 KAAQAVEQ
+476 KAAEAVEN
-484 GKATKAQELLVN
+484 GTATKAQELLVN
-496 LSALKNVVTSEYGD
+496 LSALKSVVMSEYGD

-524 MLPFMLQM
+524 MLPFMAQM
-532 IMTPTTGVIR
+532 IMTPTTGVVK

-555 MGKEAAEKAARFFAE
+555 MGKEAAEKAAKFFAE

-576 IKTIGKGVQKV
+576 IRGIGKGAQKV

-595 VAQTLYGMP
+595 VSQALYGMP

-615 GMIKAGT
+615 GTIKAGT
-622 SDDGKIVYTG
+622 SDDDKIVYTG
-632 REKGDGLIDAARKSY
+632 RGKGDGLIDAARKSY
-647 IANNLEYTTEML
+647 IANNLERTTEML

-664 PATQAM
+664 PAAQAM

-719 VGEYGEEVINNLGNA
+719 IGEYGEEVINNLGNA
-734 LLVGDLNFNSPDDPN
+734 LLVGDLEFSSPENPN
-749 SVFNPKLNFDTFLAV
+749 SVFNPEINFDTFLAV

-774 GRINYGAT
+774 GRINYGWT
-782 ILQKRAADHRLN
+782 IFQKKHADNLLK
-794 AKLENWDRL
+794 AQLDNWSSL
-803 KDELASK
+803 KDELTYE
-810 ATANDALKEGLER
+810 ATANDALKEGFGK
-823 IAYYEKNG
+823 IAYYEGIGNI
-831 SVSHNEAESLKK
+831 SHNQADALKK
-843 SLADYA
+843 ALANYA
-849 QITWWQKGLDMREEK
+849 NITWWQKGLDMREEK

-942 AAAEAELDDRENSN
+942 AEAEAELDARENSN

-1000 LERSKALEDEMLARA
+1000 LERSKALEDEMFARA

-1026 TDSVVEVTDRDGNA
+1026 TGSVVEVTDRDGNA

-1072 RQIPAVELQFTTPAT
+1072 RQIPAVELQFTSPAT

-1105 VPEPVAGIAFTDDD
+1105 VPEPVAGLTFTDDD

-1190 PQNVEHSSTDAQGT
+1190 PQNVEHSSTDVQET
-1204 GKNVPAVEKNV
+1204 GENVPAVEKNV
-1215 ENIQQEAPQE
+1215 ENIQQEEQTGG
-1225 VDEVSKEERSE
+1225 VGGRKLTGEEAEALVSE
-1236 MENRIVDWL
+1236 METNA
-1245 SEDNLSKAYGKTR
+1245 E
-1258 EEIFNEFGN
+1258 
-1267 ELEPIAYI
+1267 
-1275 PAQFISLVDPELT
+1275 
-1288 DTRIYCGKG
+1288 
-1297 YFIDHAL
+1297 
-1304 RNHAGSGRRI
+1304 I
-1314 APEDVDV
+1314 APEVELTPDNWVKEFGENGIVDTPVGKVKIGENQYLKLLKNKRDRYFGMIKPTLTNPDVILEEYDPKEGAERDT
-1321 SKYLNM
+1321 KYL
-1327 QYVLDNP
+1327 
-1334 DSIKETVSDGKRTV
+1334 
-1348 VFIKKIG
+1348 FIKTFVKPDGSRVVHFESVTVQKDNLEVSISSHEINEK
-1355 RYFAELTQVEE
+1355 ALT
-1366 NGKIV
+1366 
-1371 LHKSLFNQKKEP
+1371 KKVYQNNLIHLNEKFSSSEWRLTEP
-1383 YAKLDD
+1383 
-1389 IRSKQT
+1389 RN
-1395 SPEGGVSSISHA
+1395 EGSDLVPTPNSVSS
-1407 DNAAPA
+1407 
-1413 ISLESRDD
+1413 ES
-1421 VNRATSA
+1421 
-1428 GKDNEK
+1428 KDNEK

-1446 LYSEVP
+1446 LYHEVP

-1478 AASREKYERLAQKQ
+1478 AASREKYERSAQKQ

-1569 VTAVQ
+1569 VTAAQ

-1646 EALQR
+1646 DALQR

-1761 GGIAESAEPERK
+1761 GGIAESTEPERK

-1789 GSSAGEVAEKI
+1789 GSSAGGVAEKI

-1839 GSVRSGVDANGKRW
+1839 GSVRSGVGANGKRW

-1963 KTAGQGEANE
+1963 KTAGQGEAYE
-1973 AAIRDAVVERLRES
+1973 ATIRDAVVERLRES

-2067 ARQYGSG
+2067 ARRYGSG

-2097 SSKRMDNAGRDNA
+2097 SSKRMYNAGRDNA

-2144 GGKPLVEILKSIKQ
+2144 EGKPLVEILKSIKQ

-2167 TTGLAEVQEVNGDT
+2167 TTGLAEVQEVNGET

-2195 EAFDHSHMGEGEGAQ
+2195 EAFDHSHMGEGE
-2210 AYGWGSYVTEVEG
+2210 
-2223 IGRTYAEERRIS
+2223 
-2235 ETDVD
+2235 
-2240 DELATRMAD
+2240 
-2249 YEADSDSVSEPD
+2249 
-2261 YATREHFG
+2261 
-2269 IDEPV
+2269 
-2274 FLEDGYSVGDAD
+2274 
-2286 EAKLAR
+2286 
-2292 QAAIYYGRDIDLE
+2292 
-2305 NEEDVEEIIDELLGD
+2305 
-2320 MTGYYNE
+2320 
-2327 EYARRRNE
+2327 
-2335 YESNLREELEARQ
+2335 
-2348 TVHLYTVEIPDDT
+2348 
-2361 GENYLDWE
+2361 
-2369 KGPTEKQGE
+2369 
-2378 LIRKALL
+2378 
-2385 AELDSR
+2385 
-2391 GMRSEENIAG
+2391 
-2401 LERQWKL
+2401 
-2408 AYEADGR
+2408 
-2415 IGGAI
+2415 
-2420 YYNIIR
+2420 
-2426 RVAGSDKAASELLSK
+2426 
-2441 IGFTGISYPAQA
+2441 
-2453 TTGGRADGARNYV
+2453 GARNYV

-2541 VWDEVKRRYPEL
+2541 VWDDVKRRYPEL

-2560 DEVLATYSGRRG
+2560 DEVLATYSGQRG

-2617 LHIHYASA
+2617 LHIHYTSA

-2631 VMRDLAEGVNPQKSP
+2631 VMRDLAEGVNPQKSS

-2793 GKDTGTARLEQLG
+2793 GKDTGTAMLEQLG
-2806 DNAGHYDKNGEWV
+2806 DKAGHYDKNGEWV

-2864 QFSVYMSNADKSC
+2864 QFSIYMNNADKSC

-3057 RRDYKLTREEGKL
+3057 RRDYKLTREDGKL

-3083 AFGELMKAIEESD
+3083 AFGELMKAIEGSD

-3108 SNYWKDPTV
+3108 SNYWKDPTE

-3201 GAARLDAAEEATKRL
+3201 GAARLDAAEEA
-3216 DNLAVARQM
+3216 N
-3225 EAAYNEK
+3225 
-3232 KARIEKLRRSKPVKI
+3232 
-3247 TGEEYKGKYELNRDS
+3247 
-3262 AKQWIKDNLRGEYVN
+3262 
-3277 KDTGE
+3277 
-3282 KIEIRK
+3282 
-3288 DGAQKVTSHSMGNE
+3288 
-3302 AHLKSLAA
+3302 
-3310 IPQMIENSIF
+3310 
-3320 IDELPNEKTN
+3320 
-3330 GKYDSYRYY
+3330 
-3339 VCGLKIGGVD
+3339 
-3349 YTAKITVGVKG
+3349 
-3360 ASKYY
+3360 
-3365 DHALTE
+3365 
-3371 IEKGNL
+3371 
-3377 LDNIDALSTT
+3377 
-3387 FVNNEIANGFKPTG
+3387 
-3401 DAPVPSYSKGKDK
+3401 
-3414 RLVSILQ
+3414 
-3421 TNDDENARKIKV
+3421 
-3433 ATGWERGADGKWR
+3433 
-3446 YETPDIKY
+3446 
-3454 RPVKNIEE
+3454 
-3462 GKFYQLS
+3462 
-3469 DLVNDKDL
+3469 
-3477 FNAYPELKSVNVVF
+3477 
-3491 RYEPA
+3491 
-3496 YDYGGYWDI
+3496 
-3505 REKLILI
+3505 
-3512 NTAYTTSRHY
+3512 
-3522 ESVLVHEIQHAIQ
+3522 
-3535 YIERFAHGGSKS
+3535 
-3547 LAYEYYIKKDG
+3547 
-3558 EYLGDFNKRE
+3558 
-3568 LNELYELRRMAERL
+3568 
-3582 VDEGQYKRIGNAIN
+3582 
-3596 HILKTAKENG
+3596 
-3606 YYPKWVVDDY
+3606 
-3616 DKTPYYVL
+3616 
-3624 QDYTSAELEKARDL
+3624 
-3638 DEDKFYMSISGEVEA
+3638 
-3653 RNAEE
+3653 
-3658 RMGMSEDER
+3658 
-3667 RNTLAKETED
+3667 
-3677 VAREDQI
+3677 
-3684 FLETTLRG
+3684 
-3692 NSKAQMQSESAD
+3692 
-3704 LQETNERFNEEL
+3704 LQEVNERFNEEL
-3716 DKWENGDMTANKYIN
+3716 DKFEKGIMRSSDKFNLGAPSQILLSSGLPNSNIEMTQS
-3731 VGSPKGTLQYFMP
+3731 V
-3744 KLPIILRQKVLSK
+3744 LRGHLV
-3757 SKKKHGLSATDM
+3757 KHGISVNDIKN
-3769 RDLPVALAYPIFVFK
+3769 LPVALQNPIMVYEWGDK
-3784 RGNDSISVLTEL
+3784 ARSAVVITDLSLSEGRKVT
-3796 ENSKGEN
+3796 
-3803 VFVAIELD
+3803 VAIRVEKNGERLS
-3811 AQKQMGH
+3811 
-3818 QILNVNDILT
+3818 INEISS
-3828 IHGREIENVISP
+3828 IHGKEIERLLNDMNTTKSDFGKDNLKYVD
-3840 IIENQSLVWVNKE
+3840 KE
-3853 KGLNWLSSAKSK
+3853 KALNWFAMASPTEA
-3865 SQAITNEV
+3865 SQTDSR

-3889 SGGNLREGVAEY
+3889 SGGNLHEGVAEY
-3901 AAENSPEAVARRN
+3901 EADKSPEAIARRN

-3927 FAEENGLGDI
+3927 FAEENGLGEV
-3937 DIIESADDARVPDRV
+3937 DIIESADDTRVPDRV

-3957 SGSVVSGWY
+3957 GGSVVSGWY

-4012 LDYVDKNADNDIA
+4012 LDYVDRNADEDIA
-4025 ERINAKES
+4025 KRINAKES

-4068 WIRDALRRIGIDT
+4068 WIRDALRRIGVDT
-4081 EITVGQAQYYIW
+4081 EITVGQAQYYVW
-4093 RSRRNAGEGGL
+4093 RSRRNAGKGGL

-4138 TLQEVNKRFN
+4138 ALQEVNKRFN
-4148 EELSGLTEENAQSK
+4148 EELSGLTEENADK
-4162 ILYLGNPGKILLAAG
+4162 VMLMLGSPSIVLRAAG
-4177 ISDKPI
+4177 VIDKPM
-4183 KLYGNKLLKKMHKH
+4183 KLYGAKVIKKMKKH
-4197 DFTIAAVKNL
+4197 GFALAELQNL
-4207 PIEINNPIAVFKGSV
+4207 PEAVANPIAVFNNYNKPT
-4222 ENSFAILSE
+4222 NRAILTE
-4231 LKINGNN
+4231 LRTDKGNFL
-4238 VLASLTIGKGN
+4238 VTVDIGKGEK
-4249 DIEFNIISSI
+4249 DIDFNIVSSVF
-4259 YGKDSNSVVFWINRG
+4259 GKSDNKIVNWINKG
-4274 KTLYVNKEK
+4274 FATYINKEK
-4283 ALNYLRISAPIAE
+4283 ALSYLHHSAPIAE
-4296 AQDNQELDSAANI
+4296 ALSSPELDSAANI

-4332 AIEAADNAV
+4332 AIEPADNAV

-4389 NELKEYE
+4389 NDLKEYE

-4502 KELELT
+4502 KELELA

-4532 YRELEERMYLE
+4532 YRELEEKTHGE
-4543 LENGD
+4543 LENGY
-4548 IGFEEY
+4548 ISFEEY
-4554 CDTLDEFV
+4554 CDVLDEFV
-4562 TKRIDKDY
+4562 TNNIDKDY
-4570 DPAKTDYSGF
+4570 NPAERDYSGF
-4580 ASIFKGEKDYK
+4580 KSMFKGEADYK
-4591 QAALA
+4591 KAALA
-4596 LVRSIEGDRA
+4596 LVDEVESRS
-4606 RRSTAGVNDA
+4606 AG
-4616 FNEALGK
+4616 
-4623 LTEENADGVTL
+4623 
-4634 MLGRPSE
+4634 
-4641 VLRAAGVED
+4641 
-4650 KPMKLYGNKVIKK
+4650 
-4663 MKKHGFALAELKNLP
+4663 
-4678 EAVANPIAVFDNYQK
+4678 
-4693 EGNRSILTELK
+4693 
-4704 TSNGNFLVI
+4704 
-4713 IDLGK
+4713 
-4718 DADVDF
+4718 
-4724 NIVTSVFG
+4724 
-4732 KGNNNV
+4732 
-4738 VDWINKG
+4738 
-4745 YATYINKEKAQEFL
+4745 
-4759 SHQSALI
+4759 
-4766 AATAANSELDSAAN
+4766 
-4780 IVENFENPKFEADE
+4780 
-4794 TGIMAERACN
+4794 ACN

-4953 QKIKNF
+4953 QKIKTF

-4973 KINSKA
+4973 RINSKA
-4979 RLNVNMVVIPRT
+4979 RLNVDMVVIPRT

-5104 KEGMLDTEHD
+5104 KEGTLDTEHD

-5168 KGTWEY
+5168 KGTWDY

-5251 FLYNFKAAPGRSTA
+5251 FLYNFKASPGRSTA

-5297 GDDDGKDG
+5297 GDDGKDG

-5351 GKQHAEDVALSAVAS
+5351 GKQHAEDAALSAVAS

-5377 MYKNPANLAGGVFS
+5377 MYENPANLAGGVFS
-5391 PIAQAVMNKNFMG
+5391 PIAQAVMNENFMG

-5668 QASKNPNTTK
+5668 QASKNPNTIK

>member
-42 ARRNAREFDLPTR
+42 ARRNAREFDLPAR

-63 AQGFGAFEPARRQ
+63 AQGFGTFEPARRQ
-76 LRKDEQVAENL
+76 LLKDEQVAENL

-92 PYVGSKDVAQA
+92 AYVGSKDVAKA

-135 EKQRREVE
+135 EKQRHEVE

-154 VRAVR
+154 ARAVR

-351 QKDVDNMNLALSIDE
+351 QKDVDNMNLAQSIDE

-570 KLTGKV
+570 KLTGNV

-595 VAQTLYGMP
+595 VAQALYGMP

-849 QITWWQKGLDMREEK
+849 QISWWQKGLDMREEK
-864 EQEAAEDTQADNTGT
+864 EQEDSGNVQEQ
-879 TAQDAATV
+879 
-887 DVVTAG
+887 DVVMPGRDEDIRPVGKGVWGNIYDQFKGRAKAAVNFLLKEKS
-893 QGEAVNAGQQP
+893 GEALGALHHKDVGDIDLVWGKEGTGRSDGFGLAKIAKFHPEVLDSLQ
-904 VQSPTDVLTSV
+904 DVLDDTHVVSRNENRVNLESDTHKASV
-915 NTESMPS
+915 RLDWDGKRKTWLLTAFEKNSARGNTTDTDTTPRGNGNDTATPESTVSVGKVSENPANEEMPS
-922 AGEAVDVDPGREY
+922 AVAADVDPGREY

-942 AAAEAELDDRENSN
+942 AAAEAELDALDMGD
-956 DHNKAAAAQ
+956 DHNRAAAAEV
-965 IIKSSS
+965 IKRSP
-971 DLFTAQAIL
+971 DMFTARAVL
-980 NERALDT
+980 NERGLDT

-1015 NEETDNIIHKD
+1015 YEETDNIIHKD

-1156 NALDKQEEQAQA
+1156 NALDKQEEQTQA
-1168 AGQAEVQPQESQ
+1168 AGQAEAQPQEYR
-1180 PVAGPVTAGQ
+1180 PVTESTTAEQ
-1190 PQNVEHSSTDAQGT
+1190 PQNVEHSSTDVQGT
-1204 GKNVPAVEKNV
+1204 GENVPAVEKNV
-1215 ENIQQEAPQE
+1215 ENIQQDEQTGGVGGRKLTGEEAE
-1225 VDEVSKEERSE
+1225 ALVSE
-1236 MENRIVDWL
+1236 METNA
-1245 SEDNLSKAYGKTR
+1245 E
-1258 EEIFNEFGN
+1258 
-1267 ELEPIAYI
+1267 
-1275 PAQFISLVDPELT
+1275 
-1288 DTRIYCGKG
+1288 
-1297 YFIDHAL
+1297 
-1304 RNHAGSGRRI
+1304 I
-1314 APEDVDV
+1314 APEVELTPDNWVKEFGENGIVDTPVGKVKIGENQYLKLLKNKRDRYFGMIKPTLTNPDVILEEYDPKEGAERDT
-1321 SKYLNM
+1321 KYL
-1327 QYVLDNP
+1327 
-1334 DSIKETVSDGKRTV
+1334 
-1348 VFIKKIG
+1348 FIKTFVKPDGSRVVHFESVTVQKDNLEVSISSHEINEK
-1355 RYFAELTQVEE
+1355 ALT
-1366 NGKIV
+1366 
-1371 LHKSLFNQKKEP
+1371 KKVYQNNLIHLNEKFSSSEWRLTEP
-1383 YAKLDD
+1383 
-1389 IRSKQT
+1389 RN
-1395 SPEGGVSSISHA
+1395 EGSDLVPTPNSVSS
-1407 DNAAPA
+1407 
-1413 ISLESRDD
+1413 ES
-1421 VNRATSA
+1421 
-1428 GKDNEK
+1428 KDNEK

-1478 AASREKYERLAQKQ
+1478 AASREKYERSAQKQ

-1502 KAKKAQWR
+1502 KAQKAQWR

-1569 VTAVQ
+1569 VTAAQ

-1659 KGEDDMLADKYAEEK
+1659 KGEHDMLADKYAEEK

-1740 REEPADD
+1740 REKPADD

-1789 GSSAGEVAEKI
+1789 GSSAGGVAEKI

-1939 DEFKRWINSSH
+1939 EEFKKWVESSH
-1950 RKTKPFAEYKSVN
+1950 RKTKPFAEYKSVKKEDGKN
-1963 KTAGQGEANE
+1963 EGENTLANEAHYLFSELISKSTHNVEINDKEVFETENTLYAPINVDGKRTNLSLYQTEPVHSSEDPIIGVSYYSEGLTYQEAYYLSEEYNQYVGKIVCTDGDDALDVHFGNIDEAVRFEEWLKERGNLIDDE

-2043 INEYEN
+2043 INEYKN

-2158 ALYSGEYKD
+2158 TLYSGEYKD

-2292 QAAIYYGRDIDLE
+2292 QAATYYGRDIDLE

-2361 GENYLDWE
+2361 RENYLDWE

-2378 LIRKALL
+2378 RIREALL

-2494 GGKIYLDPRMATVE
+2494 GGKIYLDPRMATIE

-2529 WKHIAELLKGTP
+2529 WKHIAELLRGTP

-2793 GKDTGTARLEQLG
+2793 GKDTGTAMLEQLG

-2864 QFSVYMSNADKSC
+2864 QFSIYMNNADKSC

-3057 RRDYKLTREEGKL
+3057 RRDYKLTREDGKL

-3083 AFGELMKAIEESD
+3083 AFGELMKAIEGSD

-3108 SNYWKDPTV
+3108 SNYWKDPTE

-3146 LGWDTPELTQKY
+3146 LGWGSPELTQKY

-3201 GAARLDAAEEATKRL
+3201 GAARLDAAEEA
-3216 DNLAVARQM
+3216 NMQ
-3225 EAAYNEK
+3225 EA
-3232 KARIEKLRRSKPVKI
+3232 
-3247 TGEEYKGKYELNRDS
+3247 
-3262 AKQWIKDNLRGEYVN
+3262 N
-3277 KDTGE
+3277 K
-3282 KIEIRK
+3282 
-3288 DGAQKVTSHSMGNE
+3288 
-3302 AHLKSLAA
+3302 
-3310 IPQMIENSIF
+3310 
-3320 IDELPNEKTN
+3320 
-3330 GKYDSYRYY
+3330 
-3339 VCGLKIGGVD
+3339 
-3349 YTAKITVGVKG
+3349 
-3360 ASKYY
+3360 
-3365 DHALTE
+3365 
-3371 IEKGNL
+3371 
-3377 LDNIDALSTT
+3377 
-3387 FVNNEIANGFKPTG
+3387 
-3401 DAPVPSYSKGKDK
+3401 
-3414 RLVSILQ
+3414 
-3421 TNDDENARKIKV
+3421 
-3433 ATGWERGADGKWR
+3433 
-3446 YETPDIKY
+3446 
-3454 RPVKNIEE
+3454 
-3462 GKFYQLS
+3462 
-3469 DLVNDKDL
+3469 
-3477 FNAYPELKSVNVVF
+3477 
-3491 RYEPA
+3491 
-3496 YDYGGYWDI
+3496 
-3505 REKLILI
+3505 
-3512 NTAYTTSRHY
+3512 
-3522 ESVLVHEIQHAIQ
+3522 
-3535 YIERFAHGGSKS
+3535 
-3547 LAYEYYIKKDG
+3547 
-3558 EYLGDFNKRE
+3558 
-3568 LNELYELRRMAERL
+3568 
-3582 VDEGQYKRIGNAIN
+3582 
-3596 HILKTAKENG
+3596 
-3606 YYPKWVVDDY
+3606 
-3616 DKTPYYVL
+3616 
-3624 QDYTSAELEKARDL
+3624 
-3638 DEDKFYMSISGEVEA
+3638 
-3653 RNAEE
+3653 
-3658 RMGMSEDER
+3658 
-3667 RNTLAKETED
+3667 
-3677 VAREDQI
+3677 
-3684 FLETTLRG
+3684 
-3692 NSKAQMQSESAD
+3692 
-3704 LQETNERFNEEL
+3704 RFNEEL
-3716 DKWENGDMTANKYIN
+3716 DKFE
-3731 VGSPKGTLQYFMP
+3731 KGTMRSSDKFNLGTPSQILLSSG
-3744 KLPIILRQKVLSK
+3744 LPNSNIEMTQNVLRGHLV
-3757 SKKKHGLSATDM
+3757 KHGISVNDIKN
-3769 RDLPVALAYPIFVFK
+3769 LPVALQNPIMVYEWGDK
-3784 RGNDSISVLTEL
+3784 ARSAVVITDLSLSDGRKVT
-3796 ENSKGEN
+3796 
-3803 VFVAIELD
+3803 VAIRVEKNGERLS
-3811 AQKQMGH
+3811 
-3818 QILNVNDILT
+3818 INEISS
-3828 IHGREIENVISP
+3828 IHGKEIERLLNDMNTTKSDFGKDNLKYVD
-3840 IIENQSLVWVNKE
+3840 KE
-3853 KGLNWLSSAKSK
+3853 KALNRFAMASPKEA
-3865 SQAITNEV
+3865 SQTDSR

-3880 VKNFNNPEG
+3880 RKNFNNPEG
-3889 SGGNLREGVAEY
+3889 SGGNLHEGVAEY
-3901 AAENSPEAVARRN
+3901 AAEKSPEAVARRN

-3927 FAEENGLGDI
+3927 FAEENGLGEI

-3957 SGSVVSGWY
+3957 GGSVVSGWY

-4068 WIRDALRRIGIDT
+4068 WIRDALRRIGVDT
-4081 EITVGQAQYYIW
+4081 EITIGQAQYYIW
-4093 RSRRNAGEGGL
+4093 RSRRNAGKGGL

-4148 EELSGLTEENAQSK
+4148 EELSGLTEENAHSK

-4259 YGKDSNSVVFWINRG
+4259 YGEDSNSVVFWINRG

-4389 NELKEYE
+4389 NDLKEYE

-4426 AARRVMETSGLDTDG
+4426 AARRVMETSGLDTEG

-4508 TSNAEKR
+4508 TLNAEKR

-4527 AIVNE
+4527 ATVKE

-4693 EGNRSILTELK
+4693 EGNRFILAELK
-4704 TSNGNFLVI
+4704 TSNGNFLVT

-4844 MRGWNGITTADVYDY
+4844 MRGWNEITTADVYDY

-4953 QKIKNF
+4953 QKIKTF

-4979 RLNVNMVVIPRT
+4979 RLNVDMVVIPRT

-5089 IPAREHSIFKLLEKF
+5089 IPAREHSIFKMLEKF
-5104 KEGMLDTEHD
+5104 KEGTLDTEHD

-5168 KGTWEY
+5168 KGTWDY

-5351 GKQHAEDVALSAVAS
+5351 GKQHAEDAALSAVAS

-5377 MYKNPANLAGGVFS
+5377 MYENPANLAGGVFS
-5391 PIAQAVMNKNFMG
+5391 PIAQAVINENFMG

-5413 NEEAPAYTKAYAGTP
+5413 NEETPAYTKAYAGTP